1 MKIQKQSKKVGQPHP
16 EVAALIS
23 TLITTP
29 QTELAQFIASIHVWT
44 WPRSDLN
51 SWTKVLNR
59 FDTILSDLIDH
70 YELNKLQL
78 KNFDEADKKLLLEL
92 LRFERMLLENS
103 TNRKLFASYDRL
115 NALLAT
121 SDLDVLVAVLQL
133 LLRPSQQYSSQPPT
147 PHSLNISAPRLQALA
162 MRWPGLR
169 EAGIELHE
177 LLDKPTQPISVVAK
191 AKAPETGIRFGFGTS
206 SSGFATPTQVATGAS
221 TPRAGPSSSGTIPN
235 PGDVTFQFYR
245 KTASATQVQE
255 SKPEPSNAEQTPTRP
270 SGSRSTSNP
279 FSPSKETS
287 SAGRHTGMTV
297 VRLTDLQ
304 NSPEDNMQIV
314 AEAIQKYDIP
324 DEEVFELLCRVRIAR
339 ILGPNQESAREKLA
353 CARLLAIA
361 IFAHTQSESSAQQQL
376 FLYEPDLTQHLAEL
390 IHHDRNVPVS
400 VQIAAVNA
408 LDGIARYRHRSTEV
422 LTAVNANVSHGILMG
437 SLRKA
442 VEEIGKPN
450 STMPNEFPEAL
461 LGFITYLA
469 SQSTGG
475 TQVVGA
481 GLVPQLIL
489 LVENRQ
495 PERMTVVSKAM
506 PLIDNLL
513 YGFPTAFQLFIN
525 AHGVEAMVG
534 RILHE
539 VKSGIEAHGAL
550 AKASPPG
557 AGTSSLLPFVSSSL
571 LKHIIRSMHRM
582 MQSSGTAEGL
592 RTLIDSSLVE
602 SIKLIMENKIL
613 FGPPIYSI
621 AINIMAMFVHNEP
634 TSLAILQEA
643 HVPDVFYGAIESGIE
658 PAIEAIT
665 SVPNAIGALCLNQSG
680 LNQFNEHKAVMP
692 TFFSMFTSEPHIK
705 VLLEK
710 DNANA
715 IGGAVD
721 ELVRHHPSLKDAVFE
736 SILGTLQKIE
746 SLGNSFQIPKDQEH
760 LYRMIN
766 TISPQP
772 PVGTSQEPPIASSS
786 TWLPAGQE
794 STLPSGA
801 ATPAAV
807 PDPEESETA
816 KAERT
821 ENVIA
826 SFIDILCRFLDGMFQ
841 HIPHSQEF
849 VDNTDGLERLGRL
862 YALPCLPLGYGSSLA
877 ADSMVQ
883 LLRSMTEVSATKTLE
898 SLTKQVQQSLDETKD
913 FWQEPSDKSRLA
925 ELMERAVH
933 GNIDE
938 ANAEYRKLFTLHLR
952 VNLLADI
959 YTTVG
964 YSHSRGG
971 PPLIQ
976 TLTGPDSGEI
986 LPKLGALHR
995 ALVWEHAALKS
1006 ALAAQGVKNQ
1016 NSSTTESEELLS
1028 LNRPQ
1033 DGTPYHDASANDAS
1047 NASGSGS
1054 TRSPKAVNEQN
1065 SHLMRHLAE
1074 MLPSALAPFFHAVV
1088 KVLAP
1093 SRRIADLDYRKQG
1106 SNAAL
1111 VVANILKEHLTWRP
1125 SSDIHAT
1132 YAYAT
1137 VMLNLLQI
1145 LIFDERQSTAVQ
1157 TILLIAFFR
1166 VEGQERVVEL
1176 VNNCLNA
1183 ADRIFAIPE
1192 QDQTPEQKSE
1202 LIYVLGCIK
1211 IALGLLQPI
1220 VSSSPMFESPQ
1231 TAQLTTHGKD
1241 QNDEEYFE
1249 PHTFLIRSRATFIPV
1264 ATRLWN
1270 SPWLSKTIPDLIRGV
1285 VNTVLE
1291 IMKGDREEAPPE
1303 ASSSNAFTEF
1313 LRTRAFMPPASR
1325 PVDET
1330 RLQTLMDMGFS
1341 REAATRALMM
1351 GGNNMTRA
1359 TDYLLT
1365 HGDIAEGEGSSNEP
1379 AAPPQPEA
1387 SSSMQTD
1394 DTVAES
1400 DTIPEENKSDK
1411 GKEKEHEPQVVARDW
1426 IKELQ
1431 EARQALRP
1439 DIGPRLLALADK
1451 DPQLVF
1457 DLKSAFIGSSNSYQ
1471 ASCLDSL
1478 FESLRALTPKDP
1490 AFATRCRLLAVVL
1503 NTAGA
1508 DDYVPSDEKVR
1519 GLTDYLLSIFV
1530 KPADSPA
1537 EWLAGYLLVIEV
1549 LLVIS
1554 DEIAPAQ
1561 LPKDDEPVPTAAFRN
1576 NDISATR
1583 RTAFKLCLEILPL
1596 STLTSDDLLAVFR
1609 LLIILTRDH
1618 TLASEFLP
1626 NGGVQNLLSV
1636 FNDPSKEIGNGQ
1648 VHSLIILRH
1657 IIESPQALKRI
1668 MTNEVKKAFS
1678 NNRNRPTEVYAFV
1691 NSCRGAALRDP
1702 EIFLAT
1708 AKDLCEMTS
1717 PTRPGST
1724 QNYVALTSSAAAGEI
1739 DQSVSEGSSGPKT
1752 VQDLDERL
1760 IQYLVNEL
1768 HRAGRVAL
1776 ESLSEDAAPTATKP
1790 PHPDTSMVVDEA
1802 RTTTPTPGAAPAQS
1816 TEPTT
1821 TAPHSDYLYACF
1833 LLQCL
1838 AELLHSYPS
1847 CKLAFIAAGKKKM
1860 STPSRDG
1867 GKSKSTI
1874 LSFLLSDLLSF
1885 GKIYGQPSEKAKRR
1899 IVMSKCAME
1908 VIFALCSSPMS
1919 QQTPTDL
1926 KDLPS
1931 DIVHIR
1937 KTVLEVLAKA
1947 IKDASSTSP
1956 IEARYGRLI
1965 SHAELC
1971 SLLLT
1976 PQPTLSSKPAQDD
1989 VTVHLAKIML
1999 EKNFVGILTSVLGEL
2014 DLNYPNVKSL
2024 VSAILRP
2031 LEYLSKVAIKMGRSD
2046 KSKTSLAVDEES
2058 ETSSSMSVD
2067 EDEEEESEVEAAN
2080 DLYRTSA
2087 LGMFSGEMEE
2097 QYAQDEEM
2105 DDSEEEGDEV
2115 EMEFGDEDTGTDIS
2129 DQTSDDEED
2138 DINAEGELA
2147 IAEGEEWEDEDE
2159 EMTDADDDEEDTE
2172 ESDDDAGLTW
2182 DGGVTAA
2189 EAVGEPG
2196 PDGELERE
2204 MDDMAG
2210 KLLALGM
2217 IPSPKLYQAV
2227 DLQAA
2232 LEADGA
2238 DAEPT
2243 SDDEDNAL
2251 EQVETIPVGDEDL
2264 ALDWEGQQPGMQ
2276 ILNGR
2281 GLFMPTDDGHRSRL
2295 IDDGEALFGR
2305 NRGVGVASSLGVSS
2319 HPLLENPETT
2329 RANNQATSRSSRR
2342 SARGAPPTVRGA
2354 FNEMLQVIDNMIGGE
2369 GAQLMHHLLSQ
2380 HPVPPGSTLDITTN
2394 PSGGGAAIM
2403 ASLTTQPHRHSSSRH
2418 ERHANETREVPE
2430 FLPMTTAHR
2439 WQDETNITHHRFINE
2454 RVRKI
2459 SDHLVLALLP
2469 AFREKARLEKEA
2481 EKERAEK
2488 AEREREEAERIA
2500 KEEEEKAKQATP
2512 EPVPIP
2518 EEPAPVTEPSVTETP
2533 APQTEDVVM
2542 EDSPAEP
2549 KPTDTI
2555 ETPAP
2560 ETSAAQMDV
2569 DAQPSG
2575 SGSGGEAPPVAEP
2588 EVPGEPPAEPQRVI
2602 VHIHGNEVDIT
2613 DTGIDPTFLEA
2624 LPDDMREEVLN
2635 QHVREQRATAA
2646 IPPRPEE
2653 SQISADFLDA
2663 LPPDIRAEILMQESA
2678 EQARLERARVRPPEQ
2693 TGGPSDIDPASFL
2706 ASLDPQ
2712 LRQAVLMEQED
2723 GFLQTLPSAMIAE
2736 ATAMRETFS
2745 GRRYTGGASRGTT
2758 SGSRHEPPAPRKPAA
2773 PRDSIQ
2779 LLDKNGISALVRL
2792 LFFPQFPPRKSNLH
2806 KILINLC
2813 ENSKTREDLFVLLLG
2828 ILQDGTA
2835 DVATV
2840 DQSFSQ
2846 MSVAMKAATSPTKS
2860 IKSASAQEPNPL
2872 FAHLNGEN
2880 IPNLVA
2886 QRCLDTLGLIV
2897 QANERSPLYFLT
2909 EHELPVGMKR
2919 PSSSRKGKGK
2929 EKHAPQTHFPVV
2941 QLLGLLD
2948 RSNILN
2954 SPAMLDSIASLLAS
2968 ITKPLA
2974 SLKSA
2979 PQAQTTESTA
2989 PAPAPTT
2996 ENDPADSSTAPAPG
3010 SAENKP
3016 SDQPGERHLP
3026 SMYAGPNLSAATKEP
3041 TEETPESIL
3050 RTHPPQIPHHNFRLI
3065 VNILIAGEVSGK
3077 TFTNT
3082 LGQIQHVSAL
3092 PGARDVIASE
3102 LKSKAQEFGMILYND
3117 LDDLAK
3123 ALEEA
3128 EASKDVRGPAIAKF
3142 SSASSDQAKL
3152 LRILKMIDLMY
3163 APKDSQDNEPSTADE
3178 EKVTAIYE
3186 DFRFQGLWRRLG
3198 DCLAVVEQKPDLEHI
3213 ATVLLPLIEA
3223 LMVVC
3228 KHVKPQMTAGRSHS
3242 QSLSQSQRAVMSPL
3256 SPSTPRVSA
3265 SDLFVEFT
3273 DAHRKVLNLMVRNNP
3288 SLMGGSFSLL
3298 VQNPRVL
3305 DFDNK
3310 RNWFNQQLRKRSR
3323 DAPHGTLQLNL
3334 RRPHVFEDSFQNL
3347 QRKTGEQIK
3356 YGKLSVRFYNEEG
3369 VDAGGVTREWFQILA
3384 RQMFNPDYA
3393 LFQPCAADK
3402 LTFQPNRASM
3412 VNPEHLSFFKF
3423 VGRVIGKAI
3432 YDGRLMDAHFA
3443 RSLYRQILGKPV
3455 DYRDVEW
3462 VDPDYYK
3469 SLIWILE
3476 NDPTVLETTF
3486 TVEAEEFGVHK
3497 VVPLKE
3503 NGDKIM
3509 VTEDNKKEF
3518 VQLSAQ
3524 YRLSTSIK
3532 DQIEAL
3538 LAGFYDIIPKE
3549 LISIFNE
3556 QELELLISGTPD
3568 IDIDEWRAATDY
3580 NGYSPSDPA
3589 IVWWWRALKSFD
3601 REDRAKVLSFATG
3614 TSRVPLEGFGD
3625 LQGVQGTQRFS
3636 IHRAYGE
3643 SDRLPQAHTCFNQ
3656 IDLPQ
3661 YSSYE
3666 KLRTQ
3671 LLLAINEGGEGFGF
3685 A

>member
-23 TLITTP
+23 TLTATP
-29 QTELAQFIASIHVWT
+29 QNELASFIANISIWT

-59 FDTILSDLIDH
+59 FDSVFSDLIDK
-70 YELNKLQL
+70 YDLNKLQL
-78 KNFDEADKKLLLEL
+78 EIFDEADKKLLLEL

-121 SDLDVLVAVLQL
+121 SDLDILVAVLQL

-177 LLDKPTQPISVVAK
+177 LLDKPAQPVSVVAK

-221 TPRAGPSSSGTIPN
+221 TPRAGQPSSGGVPN
-235 PGDVTFQFYR
+235 SGDVTFQFYR
-245 KTASATQVQE
+245 KTVLATQAPE
-255 SKPEPSNAEQTPTRP
+255 SKPESSNVEQTPTRA
-270 SGSRSTSNP
+270 SGSRSASSSNP
-279 FSPSKETS
+279 FSPSKDTS
-287 SAGRHTGMTV
+287 TGRQTGMTV
-297 VRLTDLQ
+297 VRLADLQ
-304 NSPEDNMQIV
+304 NSTKDDMQIV
-314 AEAIQKYDIP
+314 AEAVKQYDIP
-324 DEEVFELLCRVRIAR
+324 DEEVFELLCRIRIAR
-339 ILGPNQESAREKLA
+339 ILGSNQESAREKLA

-361 IFAHTQSESSAQQQL
+361 IFAHTQSETLAQQQL

-390 IHHDRNVPVS
+390 IHPDRNIPVS
-400 VQIAAVNA
+400 VQVAAVNA
-408 LDGIARYRHRSTEV
+408 LDGIARYRHRSAEV
-422 LTAVNANVSHGILMG
+422 LAAVNANVSHGILMG

-442 VEEIGKPN
+442 VEEIRKPD
-450 STMPNEFPEAL
+450 SPMPNEFPEAL

-469 SQSTGG
+469 SQSAGG

-513 YGFPTAFQLFIN
+513 YGFPTAFQLFVN

-539 VKSGIEAHGAL
+539 VTTGIESHGAL
-550 AKASPPG
+550 AQSSPPG
-557 AGTSSLLPFVSSSL
+557 AGTSSLLPFVNSSL

-592 RTLIDSSLVE
+592 RTLIDSSLVQ

-643 HVPDVFYGAIESGIE
+643 NVPDVFYRAIESGIE

-665 SVPNAIGALCLNQSG
+665 SVPNAIGALCLNQTG
-680 LNQFNEHKAVMP
+680 LTQFNEHKAIMP
-692 TFFSMFTSEPHIK
+692 TFFSIFTSEPHIK
-705 VLLEK
+705 ILLEK

-721 ELVRHHPSLKDAVFE
+721 ELVRHHPSLKDVVFE
-736 SILGTLQKIE
+736 SIAGTLQKIE
-746 SLGNSFQIPKDQEH
+746 SLGNSFPIPKEQEN
-760 LYRMIN
+760 LYRMIS
-766 TISPQP
+766 TTSPP
-772 PVGTSQEPPIASSS
+772 PPTGTSQEPPVASSS
-786 TWLPAGQE
+786 TWLSAGQE
-794 STLPSGA
+794 SALPSGA
-801 ATPAAV
+801 VTPAAV
-807 PDPEESETA
+807 PEPEETEPA
-816 KAERT
+816 KPERT

-841 HIPHSQEF
+841 HIPHCQEF
-849 VDNTDGLERLGRL
+849 VNNTDGLDRLGRL

-898 SLTKQVQQSLDETKD
+898 SLTKQVQQSLEETKA
-913 FWQEPSDKSRLA
+913 FWQEPSDNSRLA
-925 ELMERAVH
+925 QLMERAVN
-933 GNIDE
+933 GSLDE

-959 YTTVG
+959 YTTMG

-971 PPLIQ
+971 APLIQ
-976 TLTGPDSGEI
+976 TLTNPDSGEI

-995 ALVWEHAALKS
+995 AFVWEHAALKS

-1016 NSSTTESEELLS
+1016 SNSATESDELLS

-1047 NASGSGS
+1047 NVSGSGG
-1054 TRSPKAVNEQN
+1054 TRSVKAVNEQN

-1093 SRRIADLDYRKQG
+1093 SRRIPDDYRKQG
-1106 SNAAL
+1106 LTAAL

-1125 SSDIHAT
+1125 SSDLHAT

-1166 VEGQERVVEL
+1166 VDGQERVVEL

-1211 IALGLLQPI
+1211 IALGLLHPL

-1249 PHTFLIRSRATFIPV
+1249 PHTFLVRSRATFIPV

-1270 SPWLSKTIPDLIRGV
+1270 SPWLLKTIPDLIKGV

-1291 IMKGDREEAPPE
+1291 IMKGDREEAPPDTT
-1303 ASSSNAFTEF
+1303 SPNAFTEF
-1313 LRTRAFMPPASR
+1313 LRTRAFMQPPVPR

-1330 RLQTLMDMGFS
+1330 RLQALMDMGFS
-1341 REAATRALMM
+1341 REAATRALII
-1351 GGNNMTRA
+1351 GGNNMSRA

-1365 HGDIAEGEGSSNEP
+1365 HGDTAEGEGSGEP
-1379 AAPPQPEA
+1379 AAPPPPEA
-1387 SSSMQTD
+1387 STSMQTD
-1394 DTVAES
+1394 DPES
-1400 DTIPEENKSDK
+1400 DASNPAPEENKSEK
-1411 GKEKEHEPQVVARDW
+1411 GKEKARDPEVVARDW
-1426 IKELQ
+1426 AKELQ

-1478 FESLRALTPKDP
+1478 FESVRTLTPKDP

-1503 NTAGA
+1503 NTASA
-1508 DDYVPSDEKVR
+1508 DDYIPPREKVR
-1519 GLTDYLLSIFV
+1519 GLTDYLLSISV
-1530 KPADSPA
+1530 KPLDGPA

-1561 LPKDDEPVPTAAFRN
+1561 LPKDDEPIPTIDFRTH
-1576 NDISATR
+1576 DISTTR
-1583 RTAFKLCLEILPL
+1583 KTAFKLCLELLPL
-1596 STLTSDDLLAVFR
+1596 PNLTSDDLLAVFR

-1618 TLASEFLP
+1618 TLAGEFLS
-1626 NGGVQNLLSV
+1626 NGGLQHLLSV
-1636 FNDPSKEIGNGQ
+1636 FNDPSKETGNGQ
-1648 VHSLIILRH
+1648 IHSLIILRH
-1657 IIESPQALKRI
+1657 VIESPQVLKQI
-1668 MTNEVKKAFS
+1668 MVNEVKKAFP
-1678 NNRNRPTEVYAFV
+1678 NNRNRPTEVAAFV
-1691 NSCRGAALRDP
+1691 STCRGAALRDP
-1702 EIFLAT
+1702 EVFLAT
-1708 AKDLCEMTS
+1708 AKELCEMTS
-1717 PTRPGST
+1717 PTRPGSI
-1724 QNYVALTSSAAAGEI
+1724 QSYVALTSSAASGETSQAI
-1739 DQSVSEGSSGPKT
+1739 SEGSSGLKT

-1768 HRAGRVAL
+1768 HRAGRAAL
-1776 ESLSEDAAPTATKP
+1776 ESLSEDATPPTTKP
-1790 PHPDTSMVVDEA
+1790 SQPDTSMTVDEA
-1802 RTTTPTPGAAPAQS
+1802 RATTPTPGTGPAQATQATQS

-1838 AELLHSYPS
+1838 AELLLSYPS

-1867 GKSKSTI
+1867 GKSKSAV

-1899 IVMSKCAME
+1899 IVMSRCAME

-1937 KTVLEVLAKA
+1937 KAVLDVLAKA
-1947 IKDASSTSP
+1947 IKDTSSISS

-1976 PQPTLSSKPAQDD
+1976 PQPTLSSKPVQDD
-1989 VTVHLAKIML
+1989 VTIHLAKIML
-1999 EKNFVGILTSVLGEL
+1999 EKNFVGILTSILGEL
-2014 DLNYPNVKSL
+2014 DLNYPNVKTL

-2067 EDEEEESEVEAAN
+2067 DDEEEESE
-2080 DLYRTSA
+2080 
-2087 LGMFSGEMEE
+2087 
-2097 QYAQDEEM
+2097 DEEM
-2105 DDSEEEGDEV
+2105 DDSEEEGEEV

-2159 EMTDADDDEEDTE
+2159 EMTDADEEGDSDEESE
-2172 ESDDDAGLTW
+2172 DDAGLTW
-2182 DGGVTAA
+2182 DGGVPAA
-2189 EAVGEPG
+2189 DVAGEPG

-2204 MDDMAG
+2204 MDEMA
-2210 KLLALGM
+2210 
-2217 IPSPKLYQAV
+2217 AV

-2232 LEADGA
+2232 LEEDGD

-2243 SDDEDNAL
+2243 SDDEENAL
-2251 EQVETIPVGDEDL
+2251 EQVDAIPVGDEEM
-2264 ALDWEGQQPGMQ
+2264 ALDWDGQQSSMH

-2281 GLFMPTDDGHRSRL
+2281 GFFMATDDGHRSRL
-2295 IDDGEALFGR
+2295 IDDGEPLFGR
-2305 NRGVGVASSLGVSS
+2305 NRSVGAAPSLGVSS
-2319 HPLLENPETT
+2319 HPLLENPEAT
-2329 RANNQATSRSSRR
+2329 RVNNQATSRSSRR
-2342 SARGAPPTVRGA
+2342 SARGGPPAIRGV
-2354 FNEMLQVIDNMIGGE
+2354 FNEMLQAIDNMIGGE
-2369 GAQLMHHLLSQ
+2369 GAQLVQQLFSQ

-2394 PSGGGAAIM
+2394 PSAGGTAIM
-2403 ASLTTQPHRHSSSRH
+2403 ASLTTQPHRHSSRH
-2418 ERHANETREVPE
+2418 DRHANETREVPE
-2430 FLPMTTAHR
+2430 FLPMATAHR

-2454 RVRKI
+2454 RLRKI
-2459 SDHLVLALLP
+2459 ADHLILALLP
-2469 AFREKARLEKEA
+2469 AFREKARQEKEA

-2488 AEREREEAERIA
+2488 AEREREEVERIA
-2500 KEEEEKAKQATP
+2500 KEEAEKAKSATP
-2512 EPVPIP
+2512 EPVPAP
-2518 EEPAPVTEPSVTETP
+2518 EEPAPALAPATEPSVTETP
-2533 APQTEDVVM
+2533 APQTEDVTM
-2542 EDSPAEP
+2542 EDSPPEP
-2549 KPTDTI
+2549 KPTDAA

-2560 ETSAAQMDV
+2560 ETSSPAHMDI

-2575 SGSGGEAPPVAEP
+2575 SGSGGEASTAAEAP
-2588 EVPGEPPAEPQRVI
+2588 AEPPAEPQRVI

-2678 EQARLERARVRPPEQ
+2678 EQARMERARARAEQ
-2693 TGGPSDIDPASFL
+2693 ATGGPSDIDPASFL

-2745 GRRYTGGASRGTT
+2745 GRRYTANAPRGTT
-2758 SGSRHEPPAPRKPAA
+2758 SGSRHEPPAPRKTTT

-2792 LFFPQFPPRKSNLH
+2792 LFFPQFPPRKSGLN
-2806 KILINLC
+2806 KILVNLC

-2846 MSVAMKAATSPTKS
+2846 MSVAKATTSPTKS
-2860 IKSASAQEPNPL
+2860 IKSASASQEPNPL

-2909 EHELPVGMKR
+2909 EHELPAGMKR
-2919 PSSSRKGKGK
+2919 TSSSRKGKGK

-2941 QLLGLLD
+2941 QLFGLLD
-2948 RSNILN
+2948 RPNILN

-2968 ITKPLA
+2968 ISKPLA
-2974 SLKSA
+2974 SLKSV
-2979 PQAQTTESTA
+2979 PQAQTAESAPESTT
-2989 PAPAPTT
+2989 TT
-2996 ENDPADSSTAPAPG
+2996 ENAPADSSSAPTTG
-3010 SAENKP
+3010 STENKP
-3016 SDQPGERHLP
+3016 SDQP
-3026 SMYAGPNLSAATKEP
+3026 ATKES

-3050 RTHPPQIPHHNFRLI
+3050 RTHPPQIPHHNFRVI
-3065 VNILIAGEVSGK
+3065 VNILTAGEVSGK

-3082 LGQIQHVSAL
+3082 LSQIQHVSAL
-3092 PGARDVIASE
+3092 SGARDVIASE
-3102 LKSKAQEFGMILYND
+3102 LKSKAQEFGMVLYND

-3163 APKDSQDNEPSTADE
+3163 APKEGQDNEPSSADE

-3228 KHVKPQMTAGRSHS
+3228 KHVKPQSTTGRSHS
-3242 QSLSQSQRAVMSPL
+3242 QSLSQSQRVLMSPL

-3347 QRKTGEQIK
+3347 QRKTGDQIK

-3503 NGDKIM
+3503 NGDKIV
-3509 VTEDNKKEF
+3509 VTEENKKEF

-3524 YRLSTSIK
+3524 YRLYTSIK
-3532 DQIEAL
+3532 EQIEAL

-3580 NGYSPSDPA
+3580 NGYSPSDPV

-3614 TSRVPLEGFGD
+3614 TSRVPLEGFGE

-3661 YSSYE
+3661 FSSYE

>member
-23 TLITTP
+23 TLIATP
-29 QTELAQFIASIHVWT
+29 QSELAQFIGNISLWT

-59 FDTILSDLIDH
+59 FDAIFSDLIDK
-70 YELNKLQL
+70 YDLNKLQL
-78 KNFDEADKKLLLEL
+78 SNFDEADKKLLLEL

-115 NALLAT
+115 NAFLAT
-121 SDLDVLVAVLQL
+121 SDLDVLVGVLQL

-177 LLDKPTQPISVVAK
+177 LLDKPAQPVPIAAK

-206 SSGFATPTQVATGAS
+206 SSGFATPTQVATGTS
-221 TPRAGPSSSGTIPN
+221 TPRAGLSSSGLVPN
-235 PGDVTFQFYR
+235 SGDVTFQFYR
-245 KTASATQVQE
+245 KTVSATQTQE
-255 SKPEPSNAEQTPTRP
+255 PKVEPSNPEQTPTRA
-270 SGSRSTSNP
+270 SGSRSASSSNP
-279 FSPSKETS
+279 FSPSRDPPTS
-287 SAGRHTGMTV
+287 GPQTGMTV

-304 NSPEDNMQIV
+304 SSTKDYMQIV
-314 AEAIQKYDIP
+314 TEAVQKYDIP
-324 DEEVFELLCRVRIAR
+324 DEEVFELMCRIRIAR
-339 ILGPNQESAREKLA
+339 VLGPNQESAREKLA
-353 CARLLAIA
+353 CVRLLAIA
-361 IFAHTQSESSAQQQL
+361 IFAHTQSETLAQQQL
-376 FLYEPDLTQHLAEL
+376 FLYEPDLTHHLAEL
-390 IHHDRNVPVS
+390 IHHDRNVPVW
-400 VQIAAVNA
+400 VQVAAVNA

-422 LTAVNANVSHGILMG
+422 LAAVNANVSHGILMG

-442 VEEIGKPN
+442 VDEIAKPN
-450 STMPNEFPEAL
+450 SPVPNEFPEAL

-469 SQSTGG
+469 SQSAGG

-513 YGFPTAFQLFIN
+513 YGFPTAFQLFVN
-525 AHGVEAMVG
+525 AHGVEAMVE

-539 VKSGIEAHGAL
+539 VTTGIELYGAL
-550 AKASPPG
+550 AKASPPS
-557 AGTSSLLPFVSSSL
+557 AGTSSLLPFVNSSL
-571 LKHIIRSMHRM
+571 LKHIVRSMHRM

-592 RTLIDSSLVE
+592 RTLIDSSLVK

-643 HVPDVFYGAIESGIE
+643 NVPEVFYGAIESGIE

-665 SVPNAIGALCLNQSG
+665 SVPNAIGALCLNQTG

-715 IGGAVD
+715 IGGAID
-721 ELVRHHPSLKDAVFE
+721 ELVRHHPSLKDVVFE
-736 SILGTLQKIE
+736 SIIGTMQKIE
-746 SLGNSFQIPKDQEH
+746 SLGNSFQIPKDQEN
-760 LYRMIN
+760 LYRMIS
-766 TISPQP
+766 TTSPQSADP
-772 PVGTSQEPPIASSS
+772 SQEPLAASSS
-786 TWLPAGQE
+786 AWLPTGQE
-794 STLPSGA
+794 SALPSGA
-801 ATPAAV
+801 VTPAAV
-807 PDPEESETA
+807 PEPEETEPA
-816 KAERT
+816 KPERT
-821 ENVIA
+821 DNVIA

-841 HIPHSQEF
+841 HIPHCQEF
-849 VDNTDGLERLGRL
+849 VDSTDGLDRLGHL
-862 YALPCLPLGYGSSLA
+862 YTLPCLPLGYGSSLA

-898 SLTKQVQQSLDETKD
+898 SLTKQVQLSLEETKA

-925 ELMERAVH
+925 QLMERAVH
-933 GNIDE
+933 DNIDE

-976 TLTGPDSGEI
+976 TLTGPDSGDI

-995 ALVWEHAALKS
+995 AFVWEHAALKS

-1016 NSSTTESEELLS
+1016 SNSATESEELLS

-1047 NASGSGS
+1047 NASTSGGN
-1054 TRSPKAVNEQN
+1054 RSAKAVNEQN

-1093 SRRIADLDYRKQG
+1093 SRRISDPEYRKQG
-1106 SNAAL
+1106 FNAAL
-1111 VVANILKEHLTWRP
+1111 VVAGILKEHLTWRP
-1125 SSDIHAT
+1125 SPDLHAT

-1145 LIFDERQSTAVQ
+1145 LIFDERQSAAVQ
-1157 TILLIAFFR
+1157 TVLLIAFFR
-1166 VEGQERVVEL
+1166 VDGQERVVEL

-1183 ADRIFAIPE
+1183 ADHIFATPE
-1192 QDQTPEQKSE
+1192 QDQTSEQKSE
-1202 LIYVLGCIK
+1202 LIYVLGSIK
-1211 IALGLLQPI
+1211 IALGLLHPL

-1231 TAQLTTHGKD
+1231 TTQLTTHGKD
-1241 QNDEEYFE
+1241 ESDEDYFE
-1249 PHTFLIRSRATFIPV
+1249 PHAFLIRSRATFIPV

-1270 SPWLSKTIPDLIRGV
+1270 SPWLPKTIPDLIKGV

-1291 IMKGDREEAPPE
+1291 IMKGDREETPPDTT
-1303 ASSSNAFTEF
+1303 SSNAFTEF
-1313 LRTRAFMPPASR
+1313 LRSRAFMQPPAPR
-1325 PVDET
+1325 PVDEV

-1341 REAATRALMM
+1341 REAATRALII

-1365 HGDIAEGEGSSNEP
+1365 HGEIAEGEGASNEP
-1379 AAPPQPEA
+1379 AAPPPAEA

-1394 DTVAES
+1394 GPEENES
-1400 DTIPEENKSDK
+1400 DPVPEENKSDK
-1411 GKEKEHEPQVVARDW
+1411 GKEKDDAKVVARDW
-1426 IKELQ
+1426 AKELQ

-1478 FESLRALTPKDP
+1478 FESLGTLAPKDS

-1508 DDYVPSDEKVR
+1508 DDYVPPDEKVR

-1530 KPADSPA
+1530 KPLDSSVD
-1537 EWLAGYLLVIEV
+1537 WLAGYLLAIEV

-1554 DEIAPAQ
+1554 DEIAPVQ
-1561 LPKDDEPVPTAAFRN
+1561 LPKDEEPVPTVALRT

-1618 TLASEFLP
+1618 SLADEFLSS
-1626 NGGVQNLLSV
+1626 GGLQQLLSV
-1636 FNDPSKEIGNGQ
+1636 FNDPSKEISNGQ
-1648 VHSLIILRH
+1648 IHSLIILRH
-1657 IIESPQALKRI
+1657 IIESPQVLKQI
-1668 MTNEVKKAFS
+1668 MVSEVKKAFPS
-1678 NNRNRPTEVYAFV
+1678 NRNRPTEVTAFV
-1691 NSCRGAALRDP
+1691 NTCRGAALRDP
-1702 EIFLAT
+1702 EAFLAT
-1708 AKDLCEMTS
+1708 AKHLCEMTT
-1717 PTRPGST
+1717 PIRPGSS
-1724 QNYVALTSSAAAGEI
+1724 QNYVALSTTTAVAGEAE
-1739 DQSVSEGSSGPKT
+1739 QASSESSSGPKAGP
-1752 VQDLDERL
+1752 DLDERL

-1776 ESLSEDAAPTATKP
+1776 EALAEDTTPSSITKP
-1790 PHPDTSMVVDEA
+1790 SPPDTSMAVDEA
-1802 RTTTPTPGAAPAQS
+1802 RATTPTPATTTAQS
-1816 TEPTT
+1816 AEPVT
-1821 TAPHSDYLYACF
+1821 TAPHSDYLYTCF

-1838 AELLHSYPS
+1838 AELLLSYPS
-1847 CKLAFIAAGKKKM
+1847 CKIAFIAAGKKKM

-1899 IVMSKCAME
+1899 IVMSRCAME
-1908 VIFALCSSPMS
+1908 VILALCTSPMS
-1919 QQTPTDL
+1919 QQAPTDL

-1931 DIVHIR
+1931 DIVHVR
-1937 KTVLEVLAKA
+1937 KTVLEVLGKA
-1947 IKDASSTSP
+1947 IKDTSSVNP
-1956 IEARYGRLI
+1956 IEARYARLI

-1976 PQPTLSSKPAQDD
+1976 PQPTLSSKPVQDD
-1989 VTVHLAKIML
+1989 VTIHLAKIML
-1999 EKNFVGILTSVLGEL
+1999 EKNFVGTLTGVLGDL

-2024 VSAILRP
+2024 ISAILRP

-2046 KSKTSLAVDEES
+2046 KNKTSLAVDEES

-2067 EDEEEESEVEAAN
+2067 DDEEEESEVEAAN
-2080 DLYRTSA
+2080 DLYRNSA
-2087 LGMFSGEMEE
+2087 LGMFSGEMED

-2115 EMEFGDEDTGTDIS
+2115 EMEFGDEDTGTDLS

-2147 IAEGEEWEDEDE
+2147 IAEGDEWEDEDE
-2159 EMTDADDDEEDTE
+2159 EMTDADEDDEDSDEDSE
-2172 ESDDDAGLTW
+2172 DDAGLTW

-2189 EAVGEPG
+2189 EAIGDTG

-2204 MDDMAG
+2204 MDDMA
-2210 KLLALGM
+2210 
-2217 IPSPKLYQAV
+2217 AV

-2232 LEADGA
+2232 LEEDGD

-2243 SDDEDNAL
+2243 SDDEENAL
-2251 EQVETIPVGDEDL
+2251 EQVDAIPVGDEDM
-2264 ALDWEGQQPGMQ
+2264 ALDWDGQQPGMQ

-2281 GLFMPTDDGHRSRL
+2281 SFFMSADDGHRSRL

-2305 NRGVGVASSLGVSS
+2305 GRGVAAAPSLGVSS
-2319 HPLLENPETT
+2319 HPLLENPEST
-2329 RANNQATSRSSRR
+2329 RANNPAASRSSRR
-2342 SARGAPPTVRGA
+2342 SARGGPPAVRGA

-2369 GAQLMHHLLSQ
+2369 GAQLMQHLLSQ

-2403 ASLTTQPHRHSSSRH
+2403 ASLTTQPHRHGSSRH
-2418 ERHANETREVPE
+2418 DRHANESREVPE
-2430 FLPMTTAHR
+2430 FLPMTTSQR
-2439 WQDETNITHHRFINE
+2439 WQDETNITHHRFTNE
-2454 RVRKI
+2454 RLRKI
-2459 SDHLVLALLP
+2459 SDHLILALLP
-2469 AFREKARLEKEA
+2469 TFREKVRKEKEA

-2500 KEEEEKAKQATP
+2500 KEEAERAK
-2512 EPVPIP
+2512 PVTS
-2518 EEPAPVTEPSVTETP
+2518 EPAPVPEEPVSVPTPTAESATEAP
-2533 APQTEDVVM
+2533 ATQTEDVVM
-2542 EDSPAEP
+2542 DDSPAEP
-2549 KPTDTI
+2549 KSTNAT
-2555 ETPAP
+2555 EAPAP
-2560 ETSAAQMDV
+2560 EASSVQMEV
-2569 DAQPSG
+2569 DAQASG
-2575 SGSGGEAPPVAEP
+2575 SGSGGEAPATTNP
-2588 EVPGEPPAEPQRVI
+2588 EAPTEPPAEPQRVI

-2635 QHVREQRATAA
+2635 QHVREQRATEA
-2646 IPPRPEE
+2646 IQPRLEDT
-2653 SQISADFLDA
+2653 QISAEFLDA

-2678 EQARLERARVRPPEQ
+2678 EQARMERTRARAAEQ
-2693 TGGPSDIDPASFL
+2693 TATGGPSDIDPASFL

-2712 LRQAVLMEQED
+2712 LRQAVLLEQDD

-2736 ATAMRETFS
+2736 ATSMRDTYS
-2745 GRRYTGGASRGTT
+2745 GRRYVGGIPRGTT
-2758 SGSRHEPPAPRKPAA
+2758 SGTRHEPPAPRKPAA

-2806 KILINLC
+2806 KILVNLC

-2846 MSVAMKAATSPTKS
+2846 MSVAKASTSPTKS
-2860 IKSASAQEPNPL
+2860 MKSASASQEPNPL

-2897 QANERSPLYFLT
+2897 QANERSSLYFLT
-2909 EHELPVGMKR
+2909 EHELPAGMKR
-2919 PSSSRKGKGK
+2919 ASSSRKGKGK

-2948 RSNILN
+2948 RPNILN

-2968 ITKPLA
+2968 ISKPLA
-2974 SLKSA
+2974 SLKTNPPTQA
-2979 PQAQTTESTA
+2979 QAQTQTQTETQTPATESAA
-2989 PAPAPTT
+2989 PAPPPASDNAPTDSSAAPTDGST
-2996 ENDPADSSTAPAPG
+2996 ENKA
-3010 SAENKP
+3010 
-3016 SDQPGERHLP
+3016 SDQT
-3026 SMYAGPNLSAATKEP
+3026 ATKEP
-3041 TEETPESIL
+3041 GEETPESIL

-3065 VNILIAGEVSGK
+3065 VNILTAGEVSGK

-3082 LGQIQHVSAL
+3082 LVQIQHVSAL
-3092 PGARDVIASE
+3092 SGARDVIASE
-3102 LKSKAQEFGMILYND
+3102 LKSKAQEFGMILHND

-3163 APKDSQDNEPSTADE
+3163 APKEGQDNDPGTADE
-3178 EKVTAIYE
+3178 EKVAAIYE

-3228 KHVKPQMTAGRSHS
+3228 KHVKPQSTGRSHS
-3242 QSLSQSQRAVMSPL
+3242 QSLSQSQRALMSPL
-3256 SPSTPRVSA
+3256 SPSAPRVSA

-3503 NGDKIM
+3503 NGEKIM
-3509 VTEDNKKEF
+3509 VTEENKKEF

-3524 YRLSTSIK
+3524 YRLYTSIK

-3580 NGYSPSDPA
+3580 NGYNPSDPA

-3601 REDRAKVLSFATG
+3601 REERAKVLSFATG
-3614 TSRVPLEGFGD
+3614 TSRVPLEGFKD

-3671 LLLAINEGGEGFGF
+3671 VLLAINEGGEGFGF

>member
-23 TLITTP
+23 TLIATP
-29 QTELAQFIASIHVWT
+29 QSELAKFIEDIPLWT

-59 FDTILSDLIDH
+59 FDAIFNDLIDK
-70 YELNKLQL
+70 YDLNKLQL
-78 KNFDEADKKLLLEL
+78 KIFDEADKKLLLEL

-177 LLDKPTQPISVVAK
+177 LLDKPAQPVSAVAK
-191 AKAPETGIRFGFGTS
+191 AKAPETSIRFGFGTG

-221 TPRAGPSSSGTIPN
+221 TPRAGISSSGLVPSS
-235 PGDVTFQFYR
+235 GDVTFQFYR
-245 KTASATQVQE
+245 KTVSATQAQE
-255 SKPEPSNAEQTPTRP
+255 PKAESSDVEQTPTRA
-270 SGSRSTSNP
+270 SGSRPASSSNP
-279 FSPSKETS
+279 FSPSKDASTS
-287 SAGRHTGMTV
+287 TPQTGMTV

-304 NSPEDNMQIV
+304 NPTKDYMQIV

-324 DEEVFELLCRVRIAR
+324 DEEVFELMCRVRIAR
-339 ILGPNQESAREKLA
+339 VLGPGQEHAREKLA
-353 CARLLAIA
+353 CVRLLAIA
-361 IFAHTQSESSAQQQL
+361 IFAHTQSETLAQQQL
-376 FLYEPDLTQHLAEL
+376 FLYEPDLTHHLAEL

-400 VQIAAVNA
+400 VQVAAVNA

-422 LTAVNANVSHGILMG
+422 LAAVNANVSHGILMG

-442 VEEIGKPN
+442 VDEIAKPN
-450 STMPNEFPEAL
+450 SPMPNEFPEAL

-469 SQSTGG
+469 SQSAGG

-513 YGFPTAFQLFIN
+513 YGFPTAFQLFVN
-525 AHGVEAMVG
+525 AHGVEAMVD

-539 VKSGIEAHGAL
+539 VTTSIESYGAL
-550 AKASPPG
+550 AKASPPNG
-557 AGTSSLLPFVSSSL
+557 GSSSLLPFVKSSL

-592 RTLIDSSLVE
+592 RTLIDSSLVK

-665 SVPNAIGALCLNQSG
+665 SVPNAIGALCLNQTG

-715 IGGAVD
+715 IGGAID
-721 ELVRHHPSLKDAVFE
+721 ELIRHHPSLKDSVFE
-736 SILGTLQKIE
+736 SVIGTLQKIE
-746 SLGNSFQIPKDQEH
+746 SLGNSFQIPKDQEN
-760 LYRMIN
+760 LYRMISTTSLQSTG
-766 TISPQP
+766 TI
-772 PVGTSQEPPIASSS
+772 QEPPVASSS
-786 TWLPAGQE
+786 TWLPTGQE
-794 STLPSGA
+794 SALPSGA
-801 ATPAAV
+801 VTPAAA
-807 PDPEESETA
+807 PEAEEAESI
-816 KAERT
+816 KPERT

-826 SFIDILCRFLDGMFQ
+826 SFIDILCRASSFLDGMFQ
-841 HIPHSQEF
+841 HIPHCQEF
-849 VDNTDGLERLGRL
+849 VDSTDGLDRLGHL
-862 YALPCLPLGYGSSLA
+862 YTLPCLPLGYGSSLA

-898 SLTKQVQQSLDETKD
+898 SLTKQVQQSLEETKA
-913 FWQEPSDKSRLA
+913 FWEEPSDKSRLA
-925 ELMERAVH
+925 QLMERAVH
-933 GNIDE
+933 GNVDE

-995 ALVWEHAALKS
+995 AFVWEHAALKS
-1006 ALAAQGVKNQ
+1006 ALAAQGVKSQ
-1016 NSSTTESEELLS
+1016 NSSVTESEELLS

-1047 NASGSGS
+1047 DASGSGGV
-1054 TRSPKAVNEQN
+1054 RSLKTANEQN

-1093 SRRIADLDYRKQG
+1093 SRRISDPDYRKQG
-1106 SNAAL
+1106 FNAAL

-1125 SSDIHAT
+1125 SPDLHAT

-1145 LIFDERQSTAVQ
+1145 LIFDERQSAAVQ
-1157 TILLIAFFR
+1157 TILLVAFFR
-1166 VEGQERVVEL
+1166 VDGQERVVEL

-1211 IALGLLQPI
+1211 IALGLLHPL
-1220 VSSSPMFESPQ
+1220 VSSSPMLESPQ

-1241 QNDEEYFE
+1241 ESDEDYFE
-1249 PHTFLIRSRATFIPV
+1249 PHVFLIRSRATFIPI

-1270 SPWLSKTIPDLIRGV
+1270 SPWLLKTIPDLIKGV

-1291 IMKGDREEAPPE
+1291 IMKGDREDAPPDTT
-1303 ASSSNAFTEF
+1303 SSNAFTEF
-1313 LRTRAFMPPASR
+1313 LRSRAFMQPPAPR

-1341 REAATRALMM
+1341 REAATRALII
-1351 GGNNMTRA
+1351 GGNNTTRA

-1365 HGDIAEGEGSSNEP
+1365 HGESVEGEGTSNEP
-1379 AAPPQPEA
+1379 TIPPPAEA
-1387 SSSMQTD
+1387 SSMQTD
-1394 DTVAES
+1394 DPEVDSPDPAS
-1400 DTIPEENKSDK
+1400 EENKSDK
-1411 GKEKEHEPQVVARDW
+1411 GKETAHDTKVVARDW
-1426 IKELQ
+1426 AKELQ

-1478 FESLRALTPKDP
+1478 FESLGTLTPKDS

-1508 DDYVPSDEKVR
+1508 DDYVPSSEKVR

-1530 KPADSPA
+1530 KPLDGPAD
-1537 EWLAGYLLVIEV
+1537 WLAGYLLVIEV

-1554 DEIAPAQ
+1554 DEIAPVQ
-1561 LPKDDEPVPTAAFRN
+1561 LPKDDEPVPMVAFRTH
-1576 NDISATR
+1576 DISATR

-1596 STLTSDDLLAVFR
+1596 PALTSDDLLAVFR

-1618 TLASEFLP
+1618 SLADEFLSS
-1626 NGGVQNLLSV
+1626 GGLQHLLSV
-1636 FNDPSKEIGNGQ
+1636 FNDPSKEISNGQ
-1648 VHSLIILRH
+1648 IHSLIILRH
-1657 IIESPQALKRI
+1657 IIESPQVLKQI
-1668 MTNEVKKAFS
+1668 MASEVKKAFPS
-1678 NNRNRPTEVYAFV
+1678 NRNRPIEVAAFV
-1691 NSCRGAALRDP
+1691 NTCRGTALRDP
-1702 EIFLAT
+1702 EAFIET
-1708 AKDLCEMTS
+1708 AKQYCEMTT
-1717 PTRPGST
+1717 PTRPGSS
-1724 QNYVALTSSAAAGEI
+1724 QNYVALTAAASGGT
-1739 DQSVSEGSSGPKT
+1739 DQSPPESSSGPKT
-1752 VQDLDERL
+1752 GQDLDERL

-1776 ESLSEDAAPTATKP
+1776 EALAEDATPSSITKP
-1790 PHPDTSMVVDEA
+1790 SQPDASVTADEA
-1802 RTTTPTPGAAPAQS
+1802 RATTPTPGTAPTQT
-1816 TEPTT
+1816 TEPATT
-1821 TAPHSDYLYACF
+1821 VPHSDYLYACF

-1838 AELLHSYPS
+1838 AELLLSYPS

-1867 GKSKSTI
+1867 SKSKSTI

-1899 IVMSKCAME
+1899 IVMSRCAME
-1908 VIFALCSSPMS
+1908 VVLALCTSPMS
-1919 QQTPTDL
+1919 QQAPTDL

-1937 KTVLEVLAKA
+1937 KTVLETLGKA
-1947 IKDASSTSP
+1947 IKDTSNVGS

-1976 PQPTLSSKPAQDD
+1976 PQPTISSKPVQDD
-1989 VTVHLAKIML
+1989 VTIHLAKIML
-1999 EKNFVGILTSVLGEL
+1999 EKNFVGTLTSVLGEL

-2024 VSAILRP
+2024 ISAILRP

-2067 EDEEEESEVEAAN
+2067 DDEEEESEVEAAN
-2080 DLYRTSA
+2080 DLYRNSA

-2097 QYAQDEEM
+2097 QYPQDEEM
-2105 DDSEEEGDEV
+2105 DDSEEEGEEV
-2115 EMEFGDEDTGTDIS
+2115 EMEFGDEDTGTDLS

-2147 IAEGEEWEDEDE
+2147 IAEGDEWEDEDE
-2159 EMTDADDDEEDTE
+2159 EMTDPDEDEEEDTDE
-2172 ESDDDAGLTW
+2172 ESEDEAGLTW

-2189 EAVGEPG
+2189 EAIGEPG

-2204 MDDMAG
+2204 MDDMA
-2210 KLLALGM
+2210 
-2217 IPSPKLYQAV
+2217 AV

-2232 LEADGA
+2232 LEEDGD

-2243 SDDEDNAL
+2243 SDDEENAL
-2251 EQVETIPVGDEDL
+2251 EQVDTIPVGDEDM
-2264 ALDWEGQQPGMQ
+2264 ALDWDGQQPGMQ

-2281 GLFMPTDDGHRSRL
+2281 GFFMSTDDGHRSRL
-2295 IDDGEALFGR
+2295 IDDGETLFGR
-2305 NRGVGVASSLGVSS
+2305 SRGVAAAPSLSVSS
-2319 HPLLENPETT
+2319 HPLLENPESI

-2342 SARGAPPTVRGA
+2342 SARGGPPAVRGA

-2369 GAQLMHHLLSQ
+2369 GAQLMQHLLSQ

-2394 PSGGGAAIM
+2394 PSGGGTAIM

-2418 ERHANETREVPE
+2418 ERHANESREVPE
-2430 FLPMTTAHR
+2430 FLPMATAHR
-2439 WQDETNITHHRFINE
+2439 WQDETNITHHRFTNE
-2454 RVRKI
+2454 RLRKI
-2459 SDHLVLALLP
+2459 SDHLILALLP
-2469 AFREKARLEKEA
+2469 AFREKVRKEKEA
-2481 EKERAEK
+2481 EKERAEI

-2500 KEEEEKAKQATP
+2500 KEEAEKAKQVIP
-2512 EPVPIP
+2512 EPATAPAP
-2518 EEPAPVTEPSVTETP
+2518 EESAPAPTTEPVAQTP
-2533 APQTEDVVM
+2533 QAEDIVM
-2542 EDSPAEP
+2542 EESSTESKPA
-2549 KPTDTI
+2549 DTTG
-2555 ETPAP
+2555 TPAP
-2560 ETSAAQMDV
+2560 EASSAQMDV

-2575 SGSGGEAPPVAEP
+2575 SGSGGEPPAATNSEAPP
-2588 EVPGEPPAEPQRVI
+2588 EPPAEPQRVI

-2635 QHVREQRATAA
+2635 QHVREQRATQA
-2646 IPPRPEE
+2646 IQPRLEDT
-2653 SQISADFLDA
+2653 QISAEFLDA

-2678 EQARLERARVRPPEQ
+2678 EQARMERARARAAEQ
-2693 TGGPSDIDPASFL
+2693 TAAGGPSDIDPASFL

-2712 LRQAVLMEQED
+2712 LRQAVLLEQDD

-2736 ATAMRETFS
+2736 ATSMREVFS

-2758 SGSRHEPPAPRKPAA
+2758 SGTRHEPPAPRKPAA

-2806 KILINLC
+2806 KILVNLC

-2846 MSVAMKAATSPTKS
+2846 MSVAKASTSPTKS
-2860 IKSASAQEPNPL
+2860 IKSTSVSQEPNPL

-2909 EHELPVGMKR
+2909 EHELPAGMKR
-2919 PSSSRKGKGK
+2919 VPSSRKGKGK

-2948 RSNILN
+2948 RPNILN

-2968 ITKPLA
+2968 ITKPLS
-2974 SLKSA
+2974 SLKTAPQTQTQTIESVSA
-2979 PQAQTTESTA
+2979 PT
-2989 PAPAPTT
+2989 PAPTA
-2996 ENDPADSSTAPAPG
+2996 ENAPTDLSSAPTTG
-3010 SAENKP
+3010 STDNKP
-3016 SDQPGERHLP
+3016 SDQTGKYHP
-3026 SMYAGPNLSAATKEP
+3026 SVIFVGPNLSTATKEP
-3041 TEETPESIL
+3041 SEETPESIL

-3065 VNILIAGEVSGK
+3065 VNILTAGEVSGK

-3092 PGARDVIASE
+3092 SGARDVIASE

-3163 APKDSQDNEPSTADE
+3163 APKEGQDNEPSSVDE
-3178 EKVTAIYE
+3178 EKVAAIYE

-3228 KHVKPQMTAGRSHS
+3228 KHVKPQSTGGRSHS
-3242 QSLSQSQRAVMSPL
+3242 QSLSQSQRALMSPL

-3503 NGDKIM
+3503 NGDKTV
-3509 VTEDNKKEF
+3509 VTEENKKEF

-3524 YRLSTSIK
+3524 YRLYTSIK

-3601 REDRAKVLSFATG
+3601 REERAKVLSFATG
-3614 TSRVPLEGFGD
+3614 TSRVPLEGFKD

>member
-23 TLITTP
+23 TLIATP
-29 QTELAQFIASIHVWT
+29 QTELAQFIAKIPIWT

-59 FDTILSDLIDH
+59 FDSTFGELIDK
-70 YELNKLQL
+70 YKLNKLQL
-78 KNFDEADKKLLLEL
+78 ENFDQADKKLLLEL

-177 LLDKPTQPISVVAK
+177 LLDKPAQPVPVVPPK
-191 AKAPETGIRFGFGTS
+191 AKAPDTGIRFGFGTS

-221 TPRAGPSSSGTIPN
+221 TPRAGVPSSGVVPN
-235 PGDVTFQFYR
+235 SGDVTFQFYR
-245 KTASATQVQE
+245 KTVSATQAQE
-255 SKPEPSNAEQTPTRP
+255 SKPESSNVEQTPTRP

-279 FSPSKETS
+279 FSPPKDTS
-287 SAGRHTGMTV
+287 TTGRQTGMTV
-297 VRLTDLQ
+297 VRLADLQ
-304 NSPEDNMQIV
+304 NSPKNDMQIV
-314 AEAIQKYDIP
+314 EEAIQKCDIP

-361 IFAHTQSESSAQQQL
+361 IFAHTQSESLAQQQL

-400 VQIAAVNA
+400 VQVAAVNA

-437 SLRKA
+437 SLRKS

-450 STMPNEFPEAL
+450 SAMPNEFPEAL

-469 SQSTGG
+469 SQSAGG

-481 GLVPQLIL
+481 GLVPQLVL

-513 YGFPTAFQLFIN
+513 YGFPTAFQLFVN
-525 AHGVEAMVG
+525 AHGVEAMVE

-539 VKSGIEAHGAL
+539 VTSGIELHGAL
-550 AKASPPG
+550 AKTSPPG
-557 AGTSSLLPFVSSSL
+557 TGTSSLLPFVNSSL

-592 RTLIDSSLVE
+592 RTLIDSSLVK
-602 SIKLIMENKIL
+602 SIKLIMEHKIL

-643 HVPDVFYGAIESGIE
+643 QVPDVFYGAIESGIE

-665 SVPNAIGALCLNQSG
+665 SVPNAIGALCLNPAG

-715 IGGAVD
+715 IGSAVD
-721 ELVRHHPSLKDAVFE
+721 ELVRHHPSLKDVVFE
-736 SILGTLQKIE
+736 SITGTLQKIE
-746 SLGNSFQIPKDQEH
+746 SLGNNFPIPKDQEN
-760 LYRMIN
+760 LYRMISA
-766 TISPQP
+766 TSPP
-772 PVGTSQEPPIASSS
+772 AGTSQEPPVASSS
-786 TWLPAGQE
+786 TWLPTGQE

-801 ATPAAV
+801 ATPAVA
-807 PDPEESETA
+807 PEPEESEPA
-816 KAERT
+816 KPERA

-826 SFIDILCRFLDGMFQ
+826 SFIDILCRFLDGLFQ
-841 HIPHSQEF
+841 HIPHCQEF
-849 VDNTDGLERLGRL
+849 VDSTDGLERLGRL

-883 LLRSMTEVSATKTLE
+883 LLRSMTEVSATRTLE
-898 SLTKQVQQSLDETKD
+898 SLTKQVQQSLEETKA
-913 FWQEPSDKSRLA
+913 FWQEPSEKSRLA
-925 ELMERAVH
+925 ELMERAVN
-933 GNIDE
+933 GNIDD
-938 ANAEYRKLFTLHLR
+938 ANADYRKLFTLHLR

-976 TLTGPDSGEI
+976 TLTGPDSAEI

-995 ALVWEHAALKS
+995 AFVWEHAALKS

-1016 NSSTTESEELLS
+1016 SNSATESDELLS

-1033 DGTPYHDASANDAS
+1033 DGTPFHDASANDAS
-1047 NASGSGS
+1047 NASGSGG
-1054 TRSPKAVNEQN
+1054 TRSVKAINEQN

-1093 SRRIADLDYRKQG
+1093 SRRISDPEYRKQG
-1106 SNAAL
+1106 FNAAL
-1111 VVANILKEHLTWRP
+1111 VVASILKEHLTWRA
-1125 SSDIHAT
+1125 SSDLHAT

-1157 TILLIAFFR
+1157 TVLLIAFFR

-1176 VNNCLNA
+1176 INNCLNA

-1192 QDQTPEQKSE
+1192 QDHTPEQKSE
-1202 LIYVLGCIK
+1202 LIYVLGSVK
-1211 IALGLLQPI
+1211 IALGLLQPL

-1241 QNDEEYFE
+1241 PNDEEYFE
-1249 PHTFLIRSRATFIPV
+1249 PHTFLVRSRATFIPV

-1270 SPWLSKTIPDLIRGV
+1270 SSWLPKTIPDLIRGV

-1303 ASSSNAFTEF
+1303 ASTSNPFTEF
-1313 LRTRAFMPPASR
+1313 LRTRAFMPPAPR

-1330 RLQTLMDMGFS
+1330 RVQTLMDMGFS
-1341 REAATRALMM
+1341 REAASRALLI

-1365 HGDIAEGEGSSNEP
+1365 HGDVGAGEGPSNEP
-1379 AAPPQPEA
+1379 VVPPQPEG
-1387 SSSMQTD
+1387 STSMQTD
-1394 DTVAES
+1394 EAAPES
-1400 DTIPEENKSDK
+1400 DPALEESESDK
-1411 GKEKEHEPQVVARDW
+1411 GKEKAHDPQVVARDW
-1426 IKELQ
+1426 AKELQ

-1478 FESLRALTPKDP
+1478 FESLGALTPKDS

-1503 NTAGA
+1503 NTAEA

-1530 KPADSPA
+1530 KPVDAPVD
-1537 EWLAGYLLVIEV
+1537 WLAGYLLVIEV

-1561 LPKDDEPVPTAAFRN
+1561 LPKDEGPIPTVVFRT
-1576 NDISATR
+1576 NDTSATR
-1583 RTAFKLCLEILPL
+1583 KAAFKLCLDILPL

-1618 TLASEFLP
+1618 TLAGEFLTS
-1626 NGGVQNLLSV
+1626 GGLQNLLSV
-1636 FNDPSKEIGNGQ
+1636 FNDPSKEIANGQ
-1648 VHSLIILRH
+1648 IHSLIVLRH
-1657 IIESPQALKRI
+1657 VIESPQVLKHI
-1668 MTNEVKKAFS
+1668 MASEVKKAFS
-1678 NNRNRPTEVYAFV
+1678 NNRNRPTEVTAFI
-1691 NSCRGAALRDP
+1691 NTCRGAALRDP
-1702 EIFLAT
+1702 EAFIAT

-1717 PTRPGST
+1717 RPGST
-1724 QNYVALTSSAAAGEI
+1724 QNYVTLTSSAASGET
-1739 DQSVSEGSSGPKT
+1739 DQPAREGSSGPKT
-1752 VQDLDERL
+1752 AQDLDDRL

-1768 HRAGRVAL
+1768 HRAGRIAL
-1776 ESLSEDAAPTATKP
+1776 ETLSEDAAPSTTKP
-1790 PHPDTSMVVDEA
+1790 SQPDTSMAVDEA
-1802 RTTTPTPGAAPAQS
+1802 RATTPTPTPATVPAQS

-1838 AELLHSYPS
+1838 AELLLSYPS

-1867 GKSKSTI
+1867 GKSKSTV

-1885 GKIYGQPSEKAKRR
+1885 GKIYGQPTEKAKRR
-1899 IVMSKCAME
+1899 IVMSRCAME

-1947 IKDASSTSP
+1947 IKDTSSVSS
-1956 IEARYGRLI
+1956 IEARYGRLV

-1989 VTVHLAKIML
+1989 VTIHLAKIML

-2058 ETSSSMSVD
+2058 ETSSGMSVD
-2067 EDEEEESEVEAAN
+2067 DDEEEESEVEAAN

-2105 DDSEEEGDEV
+2105 DDSEEEGEEV
-2115 EMEFGDEDTGTDIS
+2115 EMEFGDEDTGTDLS
-2129 DQTSDDEED
+2129 DQTSDEED

-2159 EMTDADDDEEDTE
+2159 EMTDADDDEDTDE
-2172 ESDDDAGLTW
+2172 ESEDDPGLTW
-2182 DGGVTAA
+2182 DGGVPAA
-2189 EAVGEPG
+2189 DVIGEPG

-2204 MDDMAG
+2204 MDEMA
-2210 KLLALGM
+2210 
-2217 IPSPKLYQAV
+2217 AV

-2232 LEADGA
+2232 LEEDGD

-2243 SDDEDNAL
+2243 SDDEENAL
-2251 EQVETIPVGDEDL
+2251 EQVDTIPVGDEDI
-2264 ALDWEGQQPGMQ
+2264 ALDWDGPQPGMQ

-2281 GLFMPTDDGHRSRL
+2281 GIFMPVEDGHRSRL

-2305 NRGVGVASSLGVSS
+2305 NRGVGAAPSLGVSS
-2319 HPLLENPETT
+2319 HPLLENPETV

-2342 SARGAPPTVRGA
+2342 SARGGPPTVRGA

-2369 GAQLMHHLLSQ
+2369 GAQLMQHLLAQ
-2380 HPVPPGSTLDITTN
+2380 HPVPPGSTFDITTN
-2394 PSGGGAAIM
+2394 PAGGGTAIM
-2403 ASLTTQPHRHSSSRH
+2403 ASLTTQPHRHSSRH
-2418 ERHANETREVPE
+2418 ERHAHESREVPE
-2430 FLPMTTAHR
+2430 FLPMATAHR
-2439 WQDETNITHHRFINE
+2439 WQDETTITHHRFINE
-2454 RVRKI
+2454 RIRRI

-2469 AFREKARLEKEA
+2469 AFREKSRLEKEA
-2481 EKERAEK
+2481 EKERTEK

-2500 KEEEEKAKQATP
+2500 KEEAEKAKEATP
-2512 EPVPIP
+2512 ELVPAP
-2518 EEPAPVTEPSVTETP
+2518 EEPAPTTEPLVAETP
-2533 APQTEDVVM
+2533 APQPEDVVM
-2542 EDSPAEP
+2542 EESPAEP
-2549 KPTDTI
+2549 KPTDAT
-2555 ETPAP
+2555 EAPAP
-2560 ETSAAQMDV
+2560 ETSSAAQMDV
-2569 DAQPSG
+2569 DTQPSG
-2575 SGSGGEAPPVAEP
+2575 SGSGVAVPPVPESEAPAEP
-2588 EVPGEPPAEPQRVI
+2588 PTEPQRVI

-2646 IPPRPEE
+2646 IQPRPEE
-2653 SQISADFLDA
+2653 SQISAEFLDA

-2678 EQARLERARVRPPEQ
+2678 EQARMERARAQAAEQ

-2779 LLDKNGISALVRL
+2779 LLDKSGISALVRL

-2806 KILINLC
+2806 KILVNLC

-2828 ILQDGTA
+2828 ILQDGTT

-2846 MSVAMKAATSPTKS
+2846 MSVAMKASTSPTKS
-2860 IKSASAQEPNPL
+2860 VKSASASQEPNPL

-2909 EHELPVGMKR
+2909 EHELPAGMKR
-2919 PSSSRKGKGK
+2919 SSSSRKGKGK

-2948 RSNILN
+2948 RPNILN

-2979 PQAQTTESTA
+2979 PQAPTTESTTA
-2989 PAPAPTT
+2989 APAPTT
-2996 ENDPADSSTAPAPG
+2996 ESAATDSSSAPAPG
-3010 SAENKP
+3010 SAEDKAN
-3016 SDQPGERHLP
+3016 DQP
-3026 SMYAGPNLSAATKEP
+3026 ATKESP
-3041 TEETPESIL
+3041 EETPESIL
-3050 RTHPPQIPHHNFRLI
+3050 RAHPPQIPHHNFRLI
-3065 VNILIAGEVSGK
+3065 VNILTAGEVSGK

-3092 PGARDVIASE
+3092 AGARDVIASE
-3102 LKSKAQEFGMILYND
+3102 LKSKAQEYGMILYND

-3163 APKDSQDNEPSTADE
+3163 APKDGQDNEPSTTDE
-3178 EKVTAIYE
+3178 AKVTAIYE

-3198 DCLAVVEQKPDLEHI
+3198 DCLAVVGQKPDLEHI

-3228 KHVKPQMTAGRSHS
+3228 KHVKPQTTAGRSHS
-3242 QSLSQSQRAVMSPL
+3242 QSLSQSQRVVMSPL

-3476 NDPTVLETTF
+3476 NDPAVLETTF

-3503 NGDKIM
+3503 NGEKIV
-3509 VTEDNKKEF
+3509 VTEENKKEF

-3524 YRLSTSIK
+3524 YRLYTSIK

-3601 REDRAKVLSFATG
+3601 REERAKVLSFATG

>member
-16 EVAALIS
+16 EVAGLLS
-23 TLITTP
+23 TLINTP
-29 QTELAQFIASIHVWT
+29 QNELAQFIANIHVWT

-59 FDTILSDLIDH
+59 FDSIFSDLIDK
-70 YELNKLQL
+70 YDLNKLQL
-78 KNFDEADKKLLLEL
+78 ENFDEADKKLLLEL

-121 SDLDVLVAVLQL
+121 CDLDVLVAVLQL

-162 MRWPGLR
+162 MRWPSLR

-177 LLDKPTQPISVVAK
+177 LLDKPTQPMSVVAK

-221 TPRAGPSSSGTIPN
+221 TPRAGPPSSVPN
-235 PGDVTFQFYR
+235 SGDVTFQFYR
-245 KTASATQVQE
+245 KTVSATQPQE
-255 SKPEPSNAEQTPTRP
+255 SKPETSNAEQTPTRP
-270 SGSRSTSNP
+270 SASRSTSNP
-279 FSPSKETS
+279 FSPSKDT
-287 SAGRHTGMTV
+287 ATTTGNQTGMTV

-304 NSPEDNMQIV
+304 NSPKSDMQIV
-314 AEAIQKYDIP
+314 AEAVQKYDIP

-339 ILGPNQESAREKLA
+339 ILGLNQESAREKLA

-361 IFAHTQSESSAQQQL
+361 IFAHTQSESLAQQQL

-390 IHHDRNVPVS
+390 IHHDRNVPIS
-400 VQIAAVNA
+400 VQVAAVNA

-442 VEEIGKPN
+442 IEEIAKPN
-450 STMPNEFPEAL
+450 SPMPNDFPEAL

-469 SQSTGG
+469 SQSAGG
-475 TQVVGA
+475 TQLVGA

-489 LVENRQ
+489 LVENRL

-513 YGFPTAFQLFIN
+513 YGFPTAFQLFVN
-525 AHGVEAMVG
+525 AHGVEAMVE

-539 VKSGIEAHGAL
+539 VTTGIETHGAL
-550 AKASPPG
+550 AKSSPPG
-557 AGTSSLLPFVSSSL
+557 AGTSSLLPFVHSSL

-592 RTLIDSSLVE
+592 RTLIDSSLVK

-643 HVPDVFYGAIESGIE
+643 HVPDVFYRAIESGIE

-665 SVPNAIGALCLNQSG
+665 SVPNAIGALCLNQTG

-721 ELVRHHPSLKDAVFE
+721 ELVRHHPSLKDVVFE
-736 SILGTLQKIE
+736 SIMGTLQKIE
-746 SLGNSFQIPKDQEH
+746 SLGNSFQIPRDQEN
-760 LYRMIN
+760 LYRMIS
-766 TISPQP
+766 TTSPQP
-772 PVGTSQEPPIASSS
+772 PAGTSQEPPVASSS
-786 TWLPAGQE
+786 TWLSTGQE
-794 STLPSGA
+794 SALPSGA

-807 PDPEESETA
+807 PEPEESEPA
-816 KAERT
+816 KPERT

-826 SFIDILCRFLDGMFQ
+826 SFIDILCRFLDGLFQ
-841 HIPHSQEF
+841 HIPHCQEF

-898 SLTKQVQQSLDETKD
+898 SLTKQVQQSLDETKA

-925 ELMERAVH
+925 NLMEQAVQ

-938 ANAEYRKLFTLHLR
+938 VNTEYRKLFTLHLR

-976 TLTGPDSGEI
+976 TLTGPDSGDI

-995 ALVWEHAALKS
+995 AFVWEHAALKS
-1006 ALAAQGVKNQ
+1006 ALAARGVKNQ
-1016 NSSTTESEELLS
+1016 SNSATESDELLS

-1033 DGTPYHDASANDAS
+1033 DGTPYHEASANDAS
-1047 NASGSGS
+1047 SVSGSGG
-1054 TRSPKAVNEQN
+1054 TRSVKVVDEQN

-1093 SRRIADLDYRKQG
+1093 SRRISDPEARKQG
-1106 SNAAL
+1106 FSAAL
-1111 VVANILKEHLTWRP
+1111 VVAEILKEHLTWRP
-1125 SSDIHAT
+1125 SSDLHAT

-1166 VEGQERVVEL
+1166 VDGQERVVEL

-1211 IALGLLQPI
+1211 IALGLLQPL

-1231 TAQLTTHGKD
+1231 TAQLTTPGKD
-1241 QNDEEYFE
+1241 QNDEDYFE
-1249 PHTFLIRSRATFIPV
+1249 PHTFLVRSRATFIPV

-1270 SPWLSKTIPDLIRGV
+1270 APWLPKTIPDLIKGV

-1291 IMKGDREEAPPE
+1291 IMKGDREEAPGDTT
-1303 ASSSNAFTEF
+1303 SSNAFTFTEF
-1313 LRTRAFMPPASR
+1313 MRARTSMPPPMPR

-1341 REAATRALMM
+1341 REAATRALII
-1351 GGNNMTRA
+1351 GGNNTTRA

-1365 HGDIAEGEGSSNEP
+1365 HGDIPEGEGSSSEP
-1379 AAPPQPEA
+1379 VIPPPPLPEA

-1394 DTVAES
+1394 EVATDAS
-1400 DTIPEENKSDK
+1400 NPPPEDSTSDK
-1411 GKEKEHEPQVVARDW
+1411 GKEKEQDPQVVARDW
-1426 IKELQ
+1426 AKELQ

-1457 DLKSAFIGSSNSYQ
+1457 DLKSAFIGSSSSYQ

-1478 FESLRALTPKDP
+1478 FESLGSLTPKDP

-1508 DDYVPSDEKVR
+1508 EDYVPPGETVR
-1519 GLTDYLLSIFV
+1519 GLADYLLSIFV
-1530 KPADSPA
+1530 KPLDTPVD
-1537 EWLAGYLLVIEV
+1537 WLAGYLLVIEV

-1561 LPKDDEPVPTAAFRN
+1561 LPKDDEPVPTVAFRI
-1576 NDISATR
+1576 NDISTTR
-1583 RTAFKLCLEILPL
+1583 KAAFTLCLEILPL
-1596 STLTSDDLLAVFR
+1596 PTLTNDDLLAVFR

-1618 TLASEFLP
+1618 DLAGEFLSS
-1626 NGGVQNLLSV
+1626 GGLQHLLSI

-1648 VHSLIILRH
+1648 IHSLIILRH
-1657 IIESPQALKRI
+1657 IIESPQVLRQI
-1668 MTNEVKKAFS
+1668 MASEVKKAFS
-1678 NNRNRPTEVYAFV
+1678 NNRSRPIEVTSFV
-1691 NSCRGAALRDP
+1691 NTCRGAALRDP
-1702 EIFLAT
+1702 EVFLAT
-1708 AKDLCEMTS
+1708 AKELCEMTS
-1717 PTRPGST
+1717 ARPGST
-1724 QNYVALTSSAAAGEI
+1724 QNYVTLSSSATSGES
-1739 DQSVSEGSSGPKT
+1739 DQPVPESSSGLKS

-1768 HRAGRVAL
+1768 HRAGRAAL
-1776 ESLSEDAAPTATKP
+1776 ESLSEDAAPSTAKP
-1790 PHPDTSMVVDEA
+1790 SQPDTSMAVDEA
-1802 RTTTPTPGAAPAQS
+1802 RATTPTPRTEPAQS

-1838 AELLHSYPS
+1838 AELLLSYPS
-1847 CKLAFIAAGKKKM
+1847 CKNAFIAAGKKKM

-1899 IVMSKCAME
+1899 IVMSRCAME

-1947 IKDASSTSP
+1947 IKDTSSISS

-1989 VTVHLAKIML
+1989 VTIHLAKIML
-1999 EKNFVGILTSVLGEL
+1999 EKSFVGILTSVLGEL

-2067 EDEEEESEVEAAN
+2067 DDEEEESEVEAAN
-2080 DLYRTSA
+2080 DLYRNSA

-2097 QYAQDEEM
+2097 QFAQDEEM
-2105 DDSEEEGDEV
+2105 DDSEEEGEEV

-2138 DINAEGELA
+2138 VINAEGELA
-2147 IAEGEEWEDEDE
+2147 IAEGDEWEDEDE
-2159 EMTDADDDEEDTE
+2159 EMTDADEDDEEESDE
-2172 ESDDDAGLTW
+2172 ESEDDAGLTW
-2182 DGGVTAA
+2182 DGGVPAA
-2189 EAVGEPG
+2189 DAAEPG

-2204 MDDMAG
+2204 MDEMA
-2210 KLLALGM
+2210 
-2217 IPSPKLYQAV
+2217 AV

-2232 LEADGA
+2232 LEEDGD

-2243 SDDEDNAL
+2243 SDDEENAL
-2251 EQVETIPVGDEDL
+2251 EQVDAIPVGDEDL
-2264 ALDWEGQQPGMQ
+2264 ALDWDGQQPGMQ

-2281 GLFMPTDDGHRSRL
+2281 SFFMATDDGHRSRL

-2305 NRGVGVASSLGVSS
+2305 NRGVGAAPSLGVSS
-2319 HPLLENPETT
+2319 HPLLENPESA
-2329 RANNQATSRSSRR
+2329 RSNNPATSRSSRR

-2369 GAQLMHHLLSQ
+2369 GAQLMQQLLSQ

-2394 PSGGGAAIM
+2394 PAGGTAIM

-2430 FLPMTTAHR
+2430 FLPMATAHR

-2454 RVRKI
+2454 RIRKV
-2459 SDHLVLALLP
+2459 SCHLILALLP
-2469 AFREKARLEKEA
+2469 AFREKARQDKEA
-2481 EKERAEK
+2481 ERERAEK

-2500 KEEEEKAKQATP
+2500 KEEAEKAKQATP
-2512 EPVPIP
+2512 EPPAAP
-2518 EEPAPVTEPSVTETP
+2518 EEPTPAPTAEPSTTETP

-2542 EDSPAEP
+2542 DDSPAEP
-2549 KPTDTI
+2549 KPTDAT
-2555 ETPAP
+2555 ETAAP
-2560 ETSAAQMDV
+2560 EISSAAQMDI

-2575 SGSGGEAPPVAEP
+2575 SGSGGEAPIATESETPA
-2588 EVPGEPPAEPQRVI
+2588 EPPAEPQRVI
-2602 VHIHGNEVDIT
+2602 VLIHGNEVDIT

-2646 IPPRPEE
+2646 IQPRIEE

-2678 EQARLERARVRPPEQ
+2678 EQARMERARARAAEQ
-2693 TGGPSDIDPASFL
+2693 TAAGGPSDIDPASFL

-2736 ATAMRETFS
+2736 ATAMRETLS

-2758 SGSRHEPPAPRKPAA
+2758 SASRHEPPAPRKPAA

-2779 LLDKNGISALVRL
+2779 LLDKSGLSALVRL

-2806 KILINLC
+2806 KILVNLC

-2846 MSVAMKAATSPTKS
+2846 MSVAMKATTSPTKS
-2860 IKSASAQEPNPL
+2860 VKSASASQEPNPL

-2909 EHELPVGMKR
+2909 EHELPAGMKR
-2919 PSSSRKGKGK
+2919 PSTSRKGKGK

-2948 RSNILN
+2948 RPNILN
-2954 SPAMLDSIASLLAS
+2954 SPAMLDSVASLLAS
-2968 ITKPLA
+2968 ITKPLI

-2979 PQAQTTESTA
+2979 PQAQTTESATPA
-2989 PAPAPTT
+2989 PAAAPTT
-2996 ENDPADSSTAPAPG
+2996 ENPPPADSSSTSAAG
-3010 SAENKP
+3010 STENKP
-3016 SDQPGERHLP
+3016 SDQTGKRHLP
-3026 SMYAGPNLSAATKEP
+3026 SICPGANLSAATKES

-3065 VNILIAGEVSGK
+3065 VNILTAGEVSGK

-3082 LGQIQHVSAL
+3082 LSQIQHVSAL

-3102 LKSKAQEFGMILYND
+3102 LKSKAQEFGMMLYND

-3163 APKDSQDNEPSTADE
+3163 APKEGQDNEPSAADE

-3228 KHVKPQMTAGRSHS
+3228 KHVKPQSTAGRSHS
-3242 QSLSQSQRAVMSPL
+3242 QSLSQSQRVVMSPL

-3476 NDPTVLETTF
+3476 NDPSVLETTF

-3503 NGDKIM
+3503 NGEKIM
-3509 VTEDNKKEF
+3509 VTEENKKEF

-3580 NGYSPSDPA
+3580 NGYNPSDPA

-3601 REDRAKVLSFATG
+3601 REERAKVLSFATG
-3614 TSRVPLEGFGD
+3614 TSRVPLEGFKD

>member
-29 QTELAQFIASIHVWT
+29 QNELAQFIANIPIWT

-59 FDTILSDLIDH
+59 FDAIFSDLIDK
-70 YELNKLQL
+70 YDLNKLQL
-78 KNFDEADKKLLLEL
+78 EKFDEADKKLLLEL

-133 LLRPSQQYSSQPPT
+133 LLRPSQQ
-147 PHSLNISAPRLQALA
+147 LQALA

-177 LLDKPTQPISVVAK
+177 LLDTPAQPAPVVAK
-191 AKAPETGIRFGFGTS
+191 AKAPEAGIRFGFGTS
-206 SSGFATPTQVATGAS
+206 SSGFVTPTQVATGAS
-221 TPRAGPSSSGTIPN
+221 TPRALPSSGSVPN
-235 PGDVTFQFYR
+235 SDEVTFQFYR
-245 KTASATQVQE
+245 KTVSAVQAQD
-255 SKPEPSNAEQTPTRP
+255 SKPEPSNVEQTPTRA
-270 SGSRSTSNP
+270 SGSRSASSSNP
-279 FSPSKETS
+279 FSPSKDAST
-287 SAGRHTGMTV
+287 AGRQTGMTV

-304 NSPEDNMQIV
+304 SSPKDDMQIV
-314 AEAIQKYDIP
+314 AEAVQKYDIP

-339 ILGPNQESAREKLA
+339 ILGPGQESAREKLA

-361 IFAHTQSESSAQQQL
+361 IFAHTQSETLAQQKL
-376 FLYEPDLTQHLAEL
+376 FLYEPDLTHHLAEL
-390 IHHDRNVPVS
+390 IHHDRNVPIS
-400 VQIAAVNA
+400 VQVAAVNA

-422 LTAVNANVSHGILMG
+422 LAAVNANVSHGILMG

-450 STMPNEFPEAL
+450 SSMPNEFPEAL

-469 SQSTGG
+469 SQSVGG
-475 TQVVGA
+475 AQVVGA
-481 GLVPQLIL
+481 GLVSQLIL
-489 LVENRQ
+489 LVENRL

-525 AHGVEAMVG
+525 AHGVEAMVE

-539 VKSGIEAHGAL
+539 VTTGIESHGAV

-557 AGTSSLLPFVSSSL
+557 AGTSSLLPFVNSSL

-592 RTLIDSSLVE
+592 RTLIDSSLVK
-602 SIKLIMENKIL
+602 SIKLVMENKIL
-613 FGPPIYSI
+613 FGPPIFSI

-643 HVPDVFYGAIESGIE
+643 HVPDVFYRAIESGIE
-658 PAIEAIT
+658 PAIEVIT
-665 SVPNAIGALCLNQSG
+665 SVPNAIGALCLNQTG
-680 LNQFNEHKAVMP
+680 LNQFNEHKAVMH
-692 TFFSMFTSEPHIK
+692 TFFSMITSEPHIK

-710 DNANA
+710 DNANV

-721 ELVRHHPSLKDAVFE
+721 ELVRHHPSLKDVVFE
-736 SILGTLQKIE
+736 SIMGALEKIE
-746 SLGNSFQIPKDQEH
+746 SLGNSFQIPKEQEN
-760 LYRMIN
+760 LYRMIS
-766 TISPQP
+766 TTSSQP
-772 PVGTSQEPPIASSS
+772 PAGASQEPPVASSS
-786 TWLPAGQE
+786 TWLSTGQE
-794 STLPSGA
+794 SALPSGA
-801 ATPAAV
+801 VTPAAV
-807 PDPEESETA
+807 PEPEDSEAA
-816 KAERT
+816 KPERM

-841 HIPHSQEF
+841 HIPHCQEF
-849 VDNTDGLERLGRL
+849 VDNTDGLDRLGRL

-898 SLTKQVQQSLDETKD
+898 SLTKQVQQSLEETKA
-913 FWQEPSDKSRLA
+913 FWQEPSDQSRLA
-925 ELMERAVH
+925 QLMEQAIH
-933 GNIDE
+933 NNLDE

-976 TLTGPDSGEI
+976 TLTGPDSGDI

-995 ALVWEHAALKS
+995 AFVWEHAALKS

-1016 NSSTTESEELLS
+1016 SSPTTESDELLS

-1033 DGTPYHDASANDAS
+1033 DGTPYHEASANDAS
-1047 NASGSGS
+1047 NASDSGG
-1054 TRSPKAVNEQN
+1054 TRSVKAVNEQN

-1093 SRRIADLDYRKQG
+1093 SRRISDPDYRKQG
-1106 SNAAL
+1106 FSAAL
-1111 VVANILKEHLTWRP
+1111 VLANILKEHLTWRP
-1125 SSDIHAT
+1125 SSDLHAT

-1166 VEGQERVVEL
+1166 VDGQERVVEL

-1183 ADRIFAIPE
+1183 ADRVFAIPE

-1211 IALGLLQPI
+1211 IALGLLHPL

-1231 TAQLTTHGKD
+1231 TAQLTSHGKD
-1241 QNDEEYFE
+1241 PNDEEYFE
-1249 PHTFLIRSRATFIPV
+1249 PHTFLVRSRATFIPI
-1264 ATRLWN
+1264 AARLWN
-1270 SPWLSKTIPDLIRGV
+1270 SPWLPKTIPDLIKGV

-1291 IMKGDREEAPPE
+1291 IMKGDREEAPPDTT
-1303 ASSSNAFTEF
+1303 STNAFTEF
-1313 LRTRAFMPPASR
+1313 LRTRTFMQPPPPR

-1330 RLQTLMDMGFS
+1330 RLQMLMDMGFS
-1341 REAATRALMM
+1341 REAATRALII
-1351 GGNNMTRA
+1351 GGNNTTRA
-1359 TDYLLT
+1359 TEYLLA
-1365 HGDIAEGEGSSNEP
+1365 HGDIEAEGSPSEP
-1379 AAPPQPEA
+1379 VVPPQPEA

-1394 DTVAES
+1394 E
-1400 DTIPEENKSDK
+1400 PEADASTPAPEGNKSDK
-1411 GKEKEHEPQVVARDW
+1411 GKEKVQDTRLVARDW
-1426 IKELQ
+1426 AKELQ

-1439 DIGPRLLALADK
+1439 DIGPRLLAIADK

-1457 DLKSAFIGSSNSYQ
+1457 DLKSAFIGSNNSYQ

-1478 FESLRALTPKDP
+1478 FESLRSLAPKDLS
-1490 AFATRCRLLAVVL
+1490 FATRCRLLAIVL
-1503 NTAGA
+1503 NAAGA
-1508 DDYVPSDEKVR
+1508 DDYVPPSDKVR

-1530 KPADSPA
+1530 KPEDGPVD
-1537 EWLAGYLLVIEV
+1537 WLAGYLLVIEV

-1561 LPKDDEPVPTAAFRN
+1561 LPKDDEPIPTVAFRI

-1583 RTAFKLCLEILPL
+1583 KATFNMCLELLSL

-1618 TLASEFLP
+1618 TLAGEFLSS
-1626 NGGVQNLLSV
+1626 GGLQHLLSV

-1648 VHSLIILRH
+1648 IHSLIILRH
-1657 IIESPQALKRI
+1657 IIESPQVLKQI
-1668 MTNEVKKAFS
+1668 MASEVKKAFPS
-1678 NNRNRPTEVYAFV
+1678 NRTRPTEVTSFV
-1691 NSCRGAALRDP
+1691 NACRGAALRDP
-1702 EIFLAT
+1702 EAFLAT
-1708 AKDLCEMTS
+1708 TKDLCEMVS

-1724 QNYVALTSSAAAGEI
+1724 QNYIGLTSSAASGETE
-1739 DQSVSEGSSGPKT
+1739 QPVSEGSSGLKS

-1768 HRAGRVAL
+1768 HRAGWVAL
-1776 ESLSEDAAPTATKP
+1776 DSLSEDAALSTAKP
-1790 PHPDTSMVVDEA
+1790 SHPEPSMIVDEPRA
-1802 RTTTPTPGAAPAQS
+1802 TTPTPGTGPAQS
-1816 TEPTT
+1816 AEPTTT

-1838 AELLHSYPS
+1838 AELLLSYPS

-1867 GKSKSTI
+1867 GKSKSTV

-1885 GKIYGQPSEKAKRR
+1885 GKIYGHPSEKAKRR
-1899 IVMSKCAME
+1899 IVMSRCAME

-1919 QQTPTDL
+1919 QQIPTDL
-1926 KDLPS
+1926 KDLPT

-1937 KTVLEVLAKA
+1937 KTVLEALAKA
-1947 IKDASSTSP
+1947 IKDTSSVTP

-1976 PQPTLSSKPAQDD
+1976 SQPTLTSKPSQDD
-1989 VTVHLAKIML
+1989 MTIHLAKIML

-2014 DLNYPNVKSL
+2014 DLNYPSVKSL

-2046 KSKTSLAVDEES
+2046 KGKTSLAIDEES

-2067 EDEEEESEVEAAN
+2067 DDEEEESEVEAAN
-2080 DLYRTSA
+2080 DLYRNSA

-2105 DDSEEEGDEV
+2105 DDSEEEGEEV
-2115 EMEFGDEDTGTDIS
+2115 EMEFGDEDTATDIS

-2147 IAEGEEWEDEDE
+2147 IAEGDEWEDEDE
-2159 EMTDADDDEEDTE
+2159 EMTDADEDEDDEEESDD

-2182 DGGVTAA
+2182 DGGVPGADA
-2189 EAVGEPG
+2189 GEPG

-2204 MDDMAG
+2204 MDEMA
-2210 KLLALGM
+2210 
-2217 IPSPKLYQAV
+2217 AV

-2232 LEADGA
+2232 LEEDGD

-2243 SDDEDNAL
+2243 SDDEENAL
-2251 EQVETIPVGDEDL
+2251 EQVDAIPVGDEDL
-2264 ALDWEGQQPGMQ
+2264 ALDWDGQQPGMQ

-2281 GLFMPTDDGHRSRL
+2281 GFFMATDDGHRSRL

-2305 NRGVGVASSLGVSS
+2305 NRGVGAAPSLGVSS
-2319 HPLLENPETT
+2319 HPLLENPEST

-2342 SARGAPPTVRGA
+2342 SARGGPPAVRGA
-2354 FNEMLQVIDNMIGGE
+2354 FNEMLQAIDNMIGGE
-2369 GAQLMHHLLSQ
+2369 GAQLMQHLLSQ
-2380 HPVPPGSTLDITTN
+2380 HPVPPGSTLDITAN
-2394 PSGGGAAIM
+2394 PSGGGTAIM
-2403 ASLTTQPHRHSSSRH
+2403 ASLTTHPHRHSSSRH

-2430 FLPMTTAHR
+2430 FLPMATAHR
-2439 WQDETNITHHRFINE
+2439 WQDETNVTHHRFINE
-2454 RVRKI
+2454 RLRKI

-2469 AFREKARLEKEA
+2469 AYREKVRREKEA

-2500 KEEEEKAKQATP
+2500 REEAEKAKQATT
-2512 EPVPIP
+2512 EPAPAP
-2518 EEPAPVTEPSVTETP
+2518 EEPTPATAEPSVTETP
-2533 APQTEDVVM
+2533 APPTEDVVM
-2542 EDSPAEP
+2542 DDSPAEP
-2549 KPTDTI
+2549 KATDAA

-2560 ETSAAQMDV
+2560 ETSSAAQMDI

-2575 SGSGGEAPPVAEP
+2575 SGSGGQAPAAAESEAPA
-2588 EVPGEPPAEPQRVI
+2588 EPPAEPQRVI

-2646 IPPRPEE
+2646 IQPRLEQT
-2653 SQISADFLDA
+2653 QISSEFLDA

-2678 EQARLERARVRPPEQ
+2678 EQARMERARARAAEQ
-2693 TGGPSDIDPASFL
+2693 TTGGPSDIDPASFL

-2736 ATAMRETFS
+2736 ATATRETFF
-2745 GRRYTGGASRGTT
+2745 GRRYAAGASRGTT
-2758 SGSRHEPPAPRKPAA
+2758 SGSRHEPPAPRKSTS

-2806 KILINLC
+2806 KILVNLC

-2846 MSVAMKAATSPTKS
+2846 MSVAKASTSPTKS
-2860 IKSASAQEPNPL
+2860 IKSTSASQEPNPL

-2909 EHELPVGMKR
+2909 EHELPAGMKR
-2919 PSSSRKGKGK
+2919 TSTSRKGKGK

-2941 QLLGLLD
+2941 QLFGLLD
-2948 RSNILN
+2948 RPNILN

-2968 ITKPLA
+2968 ITKPLS
-2974 SLKSA
+2974 SLKPA
-2979 PQAQTTESTA
+2979 PQAQTTEPA
-2989 PAPAPTT
+2989 APAPTSTT
-2996 ENDPADSSTAPAPG
+2996 ENAPADSSTPATE
-3010 SAENKP
+3010 SIENKT
-3016 SDQPGERHLP
+3016 SDQ
-3026 SMYAGPNLSAATKEP
+3026 STTKEP
-3041 TEETPESIL
+3041 ADETPESIL

-3065 VNILIAGEVSGK
+3065 VNILTAGEVSGK

-3082 LGQIQHVSAL
+3082 LSQIQHVSAL
-3092 PGARDVIASE
+3092 SGARDVIASE
-3102 LKSKAQEFGMILYND
+3102 LKSKAQEFGTILYND

-3142 SSASSDQAKL
+3142 TSASSDQAKL

-3163 APKDSQDNEPSTADE
+3163 APKEGQDNEPSTADE

-3228 KHVKPQMTAGRSHS
+3228 KHVKPQSTAGRSHS
-3242 QSLSQSQRAVMSPL
+3242 QSLSQSQRVLMSPL

-3273 DAHRKVLNLMVRNNP
+3273 DAHRKILNLMVRNNP

-3347 QRKTGEQIK
+3347 QRKTGDQIK

-3503 NGDKIM
+3503 NGEKIM
-3509 VTEDNKKEF
+3509 VTEENKKEF

-3524 YRLSTSIK
+3524 YRLYTSIK
-3532 DQIEAL
+3532 EQIEAL

-3580 NGYSPSDPA
+3580 NGYSPSDPV

-3601 REDRAKVLSFATG
+3601 REERAKVLSFATG
-3614 TSRVPLEGFGD
+3614 TSRVPLEGFGE

>member
-23 TLITTP
+23 TLIATP
-29 QTELAQFIASIHVWT
+29 QTELAQFISSIHVWT

-59 FDTILSDLIDH
+59 FDSVFSDVIDK
-70 YELNKLQL
+70 YDLNKLQL
-78 KNFDEADKKLLLEL
+78 ENFDQADKKLLLEL

-121 SDLDVLVAVLQL
+121 CDLDVLVAVLQL

-169 EAGIELHE
+169 EAGVELHE
-177 LLDKPTQPISVVAK
+177 LLDKPAQPIPVASK
-191 AKAPETGIRFGFGTS
+191 AKAPEASIRFGFGTS

-221 TPRAGPSSSGTIPN
+221 TPRAGLPSSGVVPN
-235 PGDVTFQFYR
+235 SGDVTFQFYR
-245 KTASATQVQE
+245 KTVSATQTQE
-255 SKPEPSNAEQTPTRP
+255 SKPESSSNVEQTPTRP

-279 FSPSKETS
+279 FSPSKDTL
-287 SAGRHTGMTV
+287 ATGRQTGMTV

-304 NSPEDNMQIV
+304 SSPKDDMQIV
-314 AEAIQKYDIP
+314 AEAVQKYEIP

-361 IFAHTQSESSAQQQL
+361 IFAHTQSESLAQQQL

-442 VEEIGKPN
+442 VEEIGKPS

-469 SQSTGG
+469 SQSAGG

-495 PERMTVVSKAM
+495 PGRMTVVSKAM

-513 YGFPTAFQLFIN
+513 YGFPTAFQLFVN
-525 AHGVEAMVG
+525 AHGVEAMVE

-539 VKSGIEAHGAL
+539 VTSGIESHGAL
-550 AKASPPG
+550 AKTSPPG
-557 AGTSSLLPFVSSSL
+557 AGTSSLLPFVNSSL

-592 RTLIDSSLVE
+592 RTLIDSSLVQ

-643 HVPDVFYGAIESGIE
+643 HVPDVFYAAIESGIE

-665 SVPNAIGALCLNQSG
+665 SVPNAIGALCLNQTG
-680 LNQFNEHKAVMP
+680 LNQFNEHKAIMP

-736 SILGTLQKIE
+736 SIAGTLQKIE
-746 SLGNSFQIPKDQEH
+746 SLGNSFQIPKDQEN
-760 LYRMIN
+760 LYRMIS
-766 TISPQP
+766 TTSPP
-772 PVGTSQEPPIASSS
+772 AGTSQEPPVASSS
-786 TWLPAGQE
+786 AWLSTGQE
-794 STLPSGA
+794 SALPSGA

-807 PDPEESETA
+807 PEPEESEPA
-816 KAERT
+816 KPERA

-841 HIPHSQEF
+841 HIPHCQEF

-898 SLTKQVQQSLDETKD
+898 SLTKQVQESLEETKD
-913 FWQEPSDKSRLA
+913 FWQEPSEKSRLA
-925 ELMERAVH
+925 GLMEKAVQ
-933 GNIDE
+933 GNIEE
-938 ANAEYRKLFTLHLR
+938 ANADYRKLFTLHLR

-995 ALVWEHAALKS
+995 AFVWEHAALKS

-1016 NSSTTESEELLS
+1016 SSSAAESDELLS

-1033 DGTPYHDASANDAS
+1033 DGTPFHDASANDAS
-1047 NASGSGS
+1047 NASGSGG
-1054 TRSPKAVNEQN
+1054 TRSVKAVNEQN

-1093 SRRIADLDYRKQG
+1093 SRRISDPEYRKQG
-1106 SNAAL
+1106 LNAAL
-1111 VVANILKEHLTWRP
+1111 VVANILKEHLTWRS
-1125 SSDIHAT
+1125 SSDLHAT

-1157 TILLIAFFR
+1157 TILLVAFFR
-1166 VEGQERVVEL
+1166 AEGQERVVEL
-1176 VNNCLNA
+1176 INNCLNA

-1202 LIYVLGCIK
+1202 LIYVLGSIK
-1211 IALGLLQPI
+1211 IALGLLQPL

-1231 TAQLTTHGKD
+1231 TAQLTTQGKD
-1241 QNDEEYFE
+1241 QSDEEYFE
-1249 PHTFLIRSRATFIPV
+1249 PHTFLVRSRATFIPV

-1270 SPWLSKTIPDLIRGV
+1270 SSWLPKTIPDLIRGV

-1303 ASSSNAFTEF
+1303 VSSSSNPFTEF
-1313 LRTRAFMPPASR
+1313 LRTRTFMPPVPR

-1341 REAATRALMM
+1341 RQAATRALLI

-1365 HGDIAEGEGSSNEP
+1365 HGDIAEGEGLPNEP
-1379 AAPPQPEA
+1379 AAPTQPEA

-1394 DTVAES
+1394 EVATES
-1400 DTIPEENKSDK
+1400 DPAPEEAKSDK
-1411 GKEKEHEPQVVARDW
+1411 GKEKEHDPQVVARDW
-1426 IKELQ
+1426 AKELQ

-1451 DPQLVF
+1451 DQQLVF

-1471 ASCLDSL
+1471 AGCLDSL
-1478 FESLRALTPKDP
+1478 FESLRTLTPKDP
-1490 AFATRCRLLAVVL
+1490 AFVTRCRLLAVVL
-1503 NTAGA
+1503 NTAGG

-1519 GLTDYLLSIFV
+1519 GLIDYLLSIFV
-1530 KPADSPA
+1530 KPVDSPA

-1561 LPKDDEPVPTAAFRN
+1561 LPKDEEPVPTIAFRT
-1576 NDISATR
+1576 NDISTIRKA
-1583 RTAFKLCLEILPL
+1583 AFNLCLEILPL

-1618 TLASEFLP
+1618 ALAGEFLSS
-1626 NGGVQNLLSV
+1626 GGLQNLLSV

-1648 VHSLIILRH
+1648 IHSLIILRH
-1657 IIESPQALKRI
+1657 IIESPQVLKRI
-1668 MTNEVKKAFS
+1668 MAGEVKKAFS
-1678 NNRNRPTEVYAFV
+1678 NNRNRPIEVNAFV
-1691 NSCRGAALRDP
+1691 NTCRGAALRDP
-1702 EIFLAT
+1702 EAFLAT
-1708 AKDLCEMTS
+1708 AKDLCEMTA
-1717 PTRPGST
+1717 PARPGST
-1724 QNYVALTSSAAAGEI
+1724 QNYVTLTSATASGETDQAAP
-1739 DQSVSEGSSGPKT
+1739 EGSSGLKT
-1752 VQDLDERL
+1752 VQDIDERL
-1760 IQYLVNEL
+1760 VQYLVNEL

-1776 ESLSEDAAPTATKP
+1776 EALSEDVAPPTTKP
-1790 PHPDTSMVVDEA
+1790 SQPETSMAVDEA
-1802 RTTTPTPGAAPAQS
+1802 RATTPTPGTEPAQS

-1899 IVMSKCAME
+1899 IVISRCAME
-1908 VIFALCSSPMS
+1908 VVFALCSSPMS

-1947 IKDASSTSP
+1947 IKDTSSVGP
-1956 IEARYGRLI
+1956 IETRYGRLI
-1965 SHAELC
+1965 AHAELC

-1976 PQPTLSSKPAQDD
+1976 PQPTLSSKPTQDD
-1989 VTVHLAKIML
+1989 VTIHLAKIML
-1999 EKNFVGILTSVLGEL
+1999 EKNFVGTLTSVLGEL

-2067 EDEEEESEVEAAN
+2067 DDEEEESEVEAAN

-2105 DDSEEEGDEV
+2105 DDSEEEGEEV
-2115 EMEFGDEDTGTDIS
+2115 EMEFGDEDTGTDLS

-2138 DINAEGELA
+2138 VINAEGELA

-2159 EMTDADDDEEDTE
+2159 EMTDADDDEED
-2172 ESDDDAGLTW
+2172 SDDDSDDDVGLTW

-2189 EAVGEPG
+2189 EAIGEPG

-2204 MDDMAG
+2204 MDDMA
-2210 KLLALGM
+2210 
-2217 IPSPKLYQAV
+2217 AV

-2232 LEADGA
+2232 LDEDGD

-2243 SDDEDNAL
+2243 SDDEENAL
-2251 EQVETIPVGDEDL
+2251 EQVDTIPVGDEDM
-2264 ALDWEGQQPGMQ
+2264 ALDWEGQQPGLQ

-2281 GLFMPTDDGHRSRL
+2281 GIFMPTEDGHRSRL

-2305 NRGVGVASSLGVSS
+2305 SRGVGAVPSLGVSS

-2342 SARGAPPTVRGA
+2342 TARGGPPTVRGA

-2369 GAQLMHHLLSQ
+2369 GAQLMQQLLAQ

-2394 PSGGGAAIM
+2394 PSGGGTAIM
-2403 ASLTTQPHRHSSSRH
+2403 ASLTTQPNRHSSSRH

-2430 FLPMTTAHR
+2430 FLPMATAHR
-2439 WQDETNITHHRFINE
+2439 WQDETNITHHRFISE
-2454 RVRKI
+2454 RIRRI
-2459 SDHLVLALLP
+2459 SSHLVLALLP
-2469 AFREKARLEKEA
+2469 TFREKARLEKEA

-2500 KEEEEKAKQATP
+2500 KEEADKAQVATP
-2512 EPVPIP
+2512 EPVPAP
-2518 EEPAPVTEPSVTETP
+2518 EEPAPTTEPPVAETP
-2533 APQTEDVVM
+2533 ALQTEDVVM
-2542 EDSPAEP
+2542 EESSAGS
-2549 KPTDTI
+2549 KPTDAT

-2560 ETSAAQMDV
+2560 ETSSVAQMDV

-2575 SGSGGEAPPVAEP
+2575 SGSGGEVPSVTESEAPA
-2588 EVPGEPPAEPQRVI
+2588 EPPAEPQRVI

-2646 IPPRPEE
+2646 IQPRPEE

-2678 EQARLERARVRPPEQ
+2678 EQARIERTRARTTEQ
-2693 TGGPSDIDPASFL
+2693 AGGPSDIDPASFL

-2736 ATAMRETFS
+2736 ATAMRDTFS
-2745 GRRYTGGASRGTT
+2745 GRRYPGGASRGTT
-2758 SGSRHEPPAPRKPAA
+2758 SGNRHEPPVPRKPAA

-2806 KILINLC
+2806 KILVNLC

-2828 ILQDGTA
+2828 ILQDGTT

-2846 MSVAMKAATSPTKS
+2846 MSVAMKASTSPTKS
-2860 IKSASAQEPNPL
+2860 VKSTSATQEPNPL

-2909 EHELPVGMKR
+2909 EHEQPVGMKR
-2919 PSSSRKGKGK
+2919 SSSRKGKGK

-2948 RSNILN
+2948 RPNILN

-2979 PQAQTTESTA
+2979 PQAQTPEATTS
-2989 PAPAPTT
+2989 APAPTA
-2996 ENDPADSSTAPAPG
+2996 ENAPIDPSSAPAPG
-3010 SAENKP
+3010 STEDKP
-3016 SDQPGERHLP
+3016 SDQSGKRHLLNIHT
-3026 SMYAGPNLSAATKEP
+3026 GVNLPAATKEP
-3041 TEETPESIL
+3041 PEETPESIL
-3050 RTHPPQIPHHNFRLI
+3050 RAHPPQIPHHNFRLI
-3065 VNILIAGEVSGK
+3065 VNILTAGEVSGK

-3092 PGARDVIASE
+3092 SGARDVIASE

-3163 APKDSQDNEPSTADE
+3163 APKDGQDNEPSTSDE

-3228 KHVKPQMTAGRSHS
+3228 KHVKPQTTAGRSHS
-3242 QSLSQSQRAVMSPL
+3242 QSLSQPQRVVMSPL

-3273 DAHRKVLNLMVRNNP
+3273 DAHRKILNLMVRNNP

-3323 DAPHGTLQLNL
+3323 DTPHGTLQLNL

-3509 VTEDNKKEF
+3509 VTEENKKEF

-3524 YRLSTSIK
+3524 YRLYTSIK

-3601 REDRAKVLSFATG
+3601 REERAKVLSFATG

-3671 LLLAINEGGEGFGF
+3671 VLLAINEGGEGFGF